1 MYGLF
6 AYKEITALRTKHVY
20 RLEIYKKDFSGTAME
35 LEEFSSSPFSITLE
49 GEGDAIYRPVIKSY
63 LSINIIDKDQFDYT
77 QFFTSDAFGF
87 RVFLLRNG
95 VRLWSGYITP
105 DSFGQ
110 DLQYRSTINLVA
122 RDNIG
127 YLSEIDYDWFDYDFV
142 SIEQLLTKAFDKIQ
156 AQFSLDNRVNIF
168 SGNKPIT
175 DAYIQTVGLKDKT
188 WFEVL
193 EEVLSGCGLQ
203 LRYINDNYTLHDIAN
218 EVELGGNYTP
228 TFIDRSQRVDF
239 SPAWRE
245 EQLEQDYLKIDNFF
259 NKMPNKDKYEFIKLN
274 NKDFSRPGE
283 RLYTIQGWNQSE
295 ANASNGILFN
305 NPDELYYNTSFNQD
319 TGTYIFDKIPNTSM
333 LINSDNK
340 TEYPNSSISTSF
352 ICKKSSTPLHINIDA
367 FNELFEVEYYEGIGH
382 VISRHYGFNYNTYHL
397 NFYCNIFLKK
407 EDGSTLICK
416 NNTWEPYD
424 SSNQDYRIELNL
436 PETPDPLTAESF
448 QEDKTQL
455 DIVVKSIPEN
465 GDLIF
470 TIYRWGTSYTGTLL
484 GSFAMRIDNI
494 KMYFKDEKEDISGQE
509 SKITI
514 NESNNV
520 KQSFDFKYGQIPDS
534 SGGYLAFAGGLHDN
548 DDYHTPLTDW
558 YRSAFPGNKYN
569 LLELVGRGLA
579 HHGKKARKIMT
590 GTILFD
596 GQDFSK
602 ILVIDNEKYVINGGT
617 YDVTKETLTGEFI
630 EVEPYSTDDY
640 VITGG
645 AVSGGSSNISTGGNR
660 DTLLWTDNAANT
672 KRVNELGMATSD
684 DLAGS
689 NLLID
694 NPEWSEAKRISAD
707 MLDDKFYW
715 DKSLDTTE
723 DKSDKDSWIIRTK
736 HSIVSDKGISAYGLG
751 STSGGSASGSLG
763 ELVNVGQWAD
773 EVPTADRVM
782 VQLAGATHWSAKP
795 LADLVGLDTAAL
807 AQYLTANS
815 YLKASDISSYLTWA
829 NLSGKPTVYPTNWAN
844 IADKPTVYPTT
855 WTSVTGR
862 PTKLSQFTDD
872 VVAGNYLPKPTWDA
886 VFEVVTVDGTPAL
899 KVKYDIL
906 GLKGITAYA
915 DGTLSGGFSGA
926 LVDLVDVA
934 VTNLASGDILKYNG
948 THFVNVPVSSIAG
961 ASSWDQI
968 TGKPEYYPTRWADV
982 FGAPASLPASDVY
995 PWAKAASK
1003 PTYTAAE
1010 VGALALSGGTLTG
1023 NVITIGSFI
1032 LANSGAYPQL
1042 TFRAT
1047 ADNSERLLFRHGND
1061 LKWRYNGTN
1070 DGIIY
1075 HSGNFNPGNYLLLS
1089 GGTMTG
1095 DITFGSN
1102 GRSLRGSDGGNIA
1115 GVLYDTPNARYVTA
1129 IGTGS
1134 RRLILVSPASIYRG
1148 TGGVAEN
1155 YMIYDSGNFNPSSK
1169 LDKSVWDE
1177 AFELKT
1183 VNGVRV
1189 ISAKLDFLSV
1199 AGISAYATGP
1209 SSGGGGGGLDYDL
1222 LKQALTGAITPDGY
1236 PFTISASFLGAIDK
1250 TYLTGKLA
1258 NTYADKVHTHL
1269 WADITDR
1276 PTALPAN
1283 GGNADTVDNLHA
1295 SSFAQIKSYNFP
1307 SGGVNN
1313 ITDLDF
1319 TGNIQAHFPG
1329 AEYSCIWQGKD
1340 YQGTILQLKLRDY
1353 ANVQSM
1359 MYRGSLTK
1367 TWRTVWDSGNFNPEN
1382 YLPLSGGSITGGLGV
1397 SGYLTAGVLRIKATS
1412 YPQISFVNT
1421 TTNRD
1426 SLLFVNGSELYWRP
1440 TAGTATDYQ
1449 VYHSG
1454 NFNPDSK
1461 LGVSSVAVE
1470 AKKMSY
1476 QGLMTAISG
1485 TTTFPAGLYLYGVY
1499 SNGYPVTYGNLLR
1512 VGGSGLGEMLFGWAG
1527 DASVGGLYYRSKRDV
1542 AATAWSSW
1550 CKLWTSA
1557 NSNLSTIDWSANNLN
1572 AAANL
1577 DVAGQAYVSG
1587 WLRSRGNVGWYSQ
1600 DYGGGIHMTDSTWV
1614 RVYGS
1619 KGLMIDTGT
1628 SPFNM
1633 GQLQITCS
1641 AEASIGF
1648 RSASNGNWC
1657 LGKGVSS
1664 IGSGFGLYNAA
1675 TNRVAFQIASATDNA
1690 SFVGSITAP
1699 TFVGNLSGSASS
1711 VNGYDINSFTGYYK
1725 YTIDA
1730 SSLDQNTYYPVTMNL
1745 GAHNTVRIS
1754 VIVALNSG
1762 TKPAWSSHASGFSV
1776 RFIEEVNGSGWGI
1789 SEVSRNIL
1797 ANEYRFANANPVGR
1811 VEQMTNSSTEVIW
1824 VRGGGKYFFYLSIPY
1839 ITPALRTS
1847 TFTNASQSV
1856 SPRTDTMD
1864 LRMAANGNGIAV
1876 SKLYAHNSI
1885 EINGF
1890 TIDVYNGALRVN
1902 GNLVA
1907 TGGVTSLATA

>member
-1 MYGLF
+1 MRLVTTFIQNTESTDPDLSYLNRARFVLSVADGHGSDGVGILDAVIRNRHLF
-6 AYKEITALRTKHVY
+6 LSMTSGAEIDAGSVFTEDDLPVASDSRLGIAAFDPAY
-20 RLEIYKKDFSGTAME
+20 
-35 LEEFSSSPFSITLE
+35 FSILA
-49 GEGDAIYRPVIKSY
+49 GKVSLRGDLDFGLNETQLAEYLTANKYATQAWVAAQGFIGSDGLALYATKEWVLGQNFAKASSLGNYLLKSVW
-63 LSINIIDKDQFDYT
+63 DE
-77 QFFTSDAFGF
+77 
-87 RVFLLRNG
+87 VFEVTTVNG
-95 VRLWSGYITP
+95 VR
-105 DSFGQ
+105 
-110 DLQYRSTINLVA
+110 
-122 RDNIG
+122 
-127 YLSEIDYDWFDYDFV
+127 
-142 SIEQLLTKAFDKIQ
+142 
-156 AQFSLDNRVNIF
+156 
-168 SGNKPIT
+168 
-175 DAYIQTVGLKDKT
+175 
-188 WFEVL
+188 VL
-193 EEVLSGCGLQ
+193 NVKL
-203 LRYINDNYTLHDIAN
+203 DIA
-218 EVELGGNYTP
+218 
-228 TFIDRSQRVDF
+228 
-239 SPAWRE
+239 
-245 EQLEQDYLKIDNFF
+245 
-259 NKMPNKDKYEFIKLN
+259 
-274 NKDFSRPGE
+274 
-283 RLYTIQGWNQSE
+283 
-295 ANASNGILFN
+295 
-305 NPDELYYNTSFNQD
+305 
-319 TGTYIFDKIPNTSM
+319 
-333 LINSDNK
+333 
-340 TEYPNSSISTSF
+340 
-352 ICKKSSTPLHINIDA
+352 
-367 FNELFEVEYYEGIGH
+367 
-382 VISRHYGFNYNTYHL
+382 
-397 NFYCNIFLKK
+397 
-407 EDGSTLICK
+407 
-416 NNTWEPYD
+416 
-424 SSNQDYRIELNL
+424 
-436 PETPDPLTAESF
+436 
-448 QEDKTQL
+448 
-455 DIVVKSIPEN
+455 
-465 GDLIF
+465 
-470 TIYRWGTSYTGTLL
+470 
-484 GSFAMRIDNI
+484 
-494 KMYFKDEKEDISGQE
+494 
-509 SKITI
+509 
-514 NESNNV
+514 
-520 KQSFDFKYGQIPDS
+520 
-534 SGGYLAFAGGLHDN
+534 GL
-548 DDYHTPLTDW
+548 
-558 YRSAFPGNKYN
+558 
-569 LLELVGRGLA
+569 
-579 HHGKKARKIMT
+579 
-590 GTILFD
+590 
-596 GQDFSK
+596 
-602 ILVIDNEKYVINGGT
+602 
-617 YDVTKETLTGEFI
+617 
-630 EVEPYSTDDY
+630 
-640 VITGG
+640 
-645 AVSGGSSNISTGGNR
+645 
-660 DTLLWTDNAANT
+660 
-672 KRVNELGMATSD
+672 
-684 DLAGS
+684 
-689 NLLID
+689 
-694 NPEWSEAKRISAD
+694 
-707 MLDDKFYW
+707 
-715 DKSLDTTE
+715 
-723 DKSDKDSWIIRTK
+723 
-736 HSIVSDKGISAYGLG
+736 KGISAYGLG

-782 VQLAGATHWSAKP
+782 VQLAGTTHWSAKP

-829 NLSGKPTVYPTNWAN
+829 NLSGKPTVYPTSWEL
-844 IADKPTVYPTT
+844 V
-855 WTSVTGR
+855 VGR
-862 PTKLSQFTDD
+862 PTKLSDLTDD
-872 VVAGNYLPKPTWDA
+872 VVAGNYLPKSTWDA

-1075 HSGNFNPGNYLLLS
+1075 HSGNFNP
-1089 GGTMTG
+1089 
-1095 DITFGSN
+1095 
-1102 GRSLRGSDGGNIA
+1102 
-1115 GVLYDTPNARYVTA
+1115 
-1129 IGTGS
+1129 
-1134 RRLILVSPASIYRG
+1134 
-1148 TGGVAEN
+1148 
-1155 YMIYDSGNFNPSSK
+1155 SSK

-1236 PFTISASFLGAIDK
+1236 PFTISTSFLGAIDK

-1258 NTYADKVHTHL
+1258 NTYANKVHTHL

-1276 PTALPAN
+1276 PTSLPAN

-1319 TGNIQAHFPG
+1319 TGNIRAHFPG

-1340 YQGTILQLKLRDY
+1340 FAGTILQLKLRDY
-1353 ANVQSM
+1353 AGKQSM

-1367 TWRTVWDSGNFNPEN
+1367 IWRTVWDSGNFNPDDKFGFSADQLSDLNNAPNNAFFVGAYNATNSPVQNSWSNGFTIAYGNNTDFRKQFCYAGEKWWTRGRDGVNWGTWRQIWDSGNLNPGN
-1382 YLPLSGGSITGGLGV
+1382 YLLLSGGTMTGDITFGSNGRSLRGSDGGNI
-1397 SGYLTAGVLRIKATS
+1397 AGVLYDTPNER
-1412 YPQISFVNT
+1412 YV
-1421 TTNRD
+1421 
-1426 SLLFVNGSELYWRP
+1426 
-1440 TAGTATDYQ
+1440 
-1449 VYHSG
+1449 
-1454 NFNPDSK
+1454 
-1461 LGVSSVAVE
+1461 
-1470 AKKMSY
+1470 
-1476 QGLMTAISG
+1476 TAIGTGSRRLILVSPASIYRGAGGVAENYMIYDSG
-1485 TTTFPAGLYLYGVY
+1485 
-1499 SNGYPVTYGNLLR
+1499 
-1512 VGGSGLGEMLFGWAG
+1512 
-1527 DASVGGLYYRSKRDV
+1527 
-1542 AATAWSSW
+1542 
-1550 CKLWTSA
+1550 
-1557 NSNLSTIDWSANNLN
+1557 NSNLSSVDWSANNLN

-1628 SPFNM
+1628 SPINM

-1657 LGKGVSS
+1657 LGKGVKS
-1664 IGSGFGLYNAA
+1664 IGSGFGLYNAV
-1675 TNRVAFQIASATDNA
+1675 TNRAAFQIDSATDNA

-1730 SSLDQNTYYPVTMNL
+1730 SSLDQNTYYPVTMYL
-1745 GAHNTVRIS
+1745 GNHNTVRIS
-1754 VIVALNSG
+1754 VIVALDSG
-1762 TKPAWSSHASGFSV
+1762 TKPAWSSHASGYSV
-1776 RFIEEVNGSGWGI
+1776 RFIEEVNGSGWGA

-1907 TGGVTSLATA
+1907 TGGVTAYQ

>member
-1 MYGLF
+1 MRLVTTFIQNTESTDPDLSYLNRARFVLSVADGHGSDGVGILDAVIRNRHLF
-6 AYKEITALRTKHVY
+6 LSMTSGAEIDAGSVFTEDDLPVASDSRLGIAAFDPAY
-20 RLEIYKKDFSGTAME
+20 
-35 LEEFSSSPFSITLE
+35 FSILA
-49 GEGDAIYRPVIKSY
+49 GKVSLRGDLDFGLNETQLAEYLTANKYATQAWVAAQGFIGSDGLALYATKEWVLGQNFAKASSLGNYLLKSVW
-63 LSINIIDKDQFDYT
+63 DE
-77 QFFTSDAFGF
+77 
-87 RVFLLRNG
+87 VFEVTTVNG
-95 VRLWSGYITP
+95 VR
-105 DSFGQ
+105 
-110 DLQYRSTINLVA
+110 
-122 RDNIG
+122 
-127 YLSEIDYDWFDYDFV
+127 
-142 SIEQLLTKAFDKIQ
+142 
-156 AQFSLDNRVNIF
+156 
-168 SGNKPIT
+168 
-175 DAYIQTVGLKDKT
+175 
-188 WFEVL
+188 VL
-193 EEVLSGCGLQ
+193 NVKL
-203 LRYINDNYTLHDIAN
+203 DIA
-218 EVELGGNYTP
+218 
-228 TFIDRSQRVDF
+228 
-239 SPAWRE
+239 
-245 EQLEQDYLKIDNFF
+245 
-259 NKMPNKDKYEFIKLN
+259 
-274 NKDFSRPGE
+274 
-283 RLYTIQGWNQSE
+283 
-295 ANASNGILFN
+295 
-305 NPDELYYNTSFNQD
+305 
-319 TGTYIFDKIPNTSM
+319 
-333 LINSDNK
+333 
-340 TEYPNSSISTSF
+340 
-352 ICKKSSTPLHINIDA
+352 
-367 FNELFEVEYYEGIGH
+367 
-382 VISRHYGFNYNTYHL
+382 
-397 NFYCNIFLKK
+397 
-407 EDGSTLICK
+407 
-416 NNTWEPYD
+416 
-424 SSNQDYRIELNL
+424 
-436 PETPDPLTAESF
+436 
-448 QEDKTQL
+448 
-455 DIVVKSIPEN
+455 
-465 GDLIF
+465 
-470 TIYRWGTSYTGTLL
+470 
-484 GSFAMRIDNI
+484 
-494 KMYFKDEKEDISGQE
+494 
-509 SKITI
+509 
-514 NESNNV
+514 
-520 KQSFDFKYGQIPDS
+520 
-534 SGGYLAFAGGLHDN
+534 GL
-548 DDYHTPLTDW
+548 
-558 YRSAFPGNKYN
+558 
-569 LLELVGRGLA
+569 
-579 HHGKKARKIMT
+579 
-590 GTILFD
+590 
-596 GQDFSK
+596 
-602 ILVIDNEKYVINGGT
+602 
-617 YDVTKETLTGEFI
+617 
-630 EVEPYSTDDY
+630 
-640 VITGG
+640 
-645 AVSGGSSNISTGGNR
+645 
-660 DTLLWTDNAANT
+660 
-672 KRVNELGMATSD
+672 
-684 DLAGS
+684 
-689 NLLID
+689 
-694 NPEWSEAKRISAD
+694 
-707 MLDDKFYW
+707 
-715 DKSLDTTE
+715 
-723 DKSDKDSWIIRTK
+723 
-736 HSIVSDKGISAYGLG
+736 KGISAYGLG

-829 NLSGKPTVYPTNWAN
+829 NLSGKPTVYPTSWEL
-844 IADKPTVYPTT
+844 
-855 WTSVTGR
+855 VTGR
-862 PTKLSQFTDD
+862 PTKLSDLTDD

-906 GLKGITAYA
+906 GLKGISAYA
-915 DGTLSGGFSGA
+915 DGSLSGGFSGA

-982 FGAPASLPASDVY
+982 SGTPTSLPASDVY

-1075 HSGNFNPGNYLLLS
+1075 HSGNFNPDNYLPLS
-1089 GGTMTG
+1089 GGKMITG
-1095 DITFGSN
+1095 DFQFK
-1102 GRSLRGSDGGNIA
+1102 DGVAVRDDDSKNIIGLLNIA
-1115 GVLYDTPNARYVTA
+1115 GDGVCVAVGNGIRKTRIVTPDDTPVYRNDSK
-1129 IGTGS
+1129 GT
-1134 RRLILVSPASIYRG
+1134 YR
-1148 TGGVAEN
+1148 
-1155 YMIYDSGNFNPSSK
+1155 IYDSSNFNPSSK

-1199 AGISAYATGP
+1199 AGVSAYATGP

-1236 PFTISASFLGAIDK
+1236 PFTISASFLGAIGN
-1250 TYLTGKLA
+1250 TYLPLSGGTLTNTGNSAPLI
-1258 NTYADKVHTHL
+1258 
-1269 WADITDR
+1269 ITGSSLQAC
-1276 PTALPAN
+1276 TKYMMNGSTVSGYFGVVAQGLNGAFMQYAN
-1283 GGNADTVDNLHA
+1283 GTISPSLIINNDAAPRFINTAGTQ
-1295 SSFAQIKSYNFP
+1295 FALY
-1307 SGGVNN
+1307 
-1313 ITDLDF
+1313 
-1319 TGNIQAHFPG
+1319 H
-1329 AEYSCIWQGKD
+1329 
-1340 YQGTILQLKLRDY
+1340 
-1353 ANVQSM
+1353 
-1359 MYRGSLTK
+1359 
-1367 TWRTVWDSGNFNPEN
+1367 SGNFNPDRKFGLSDIISDLNNAPLNAVFSTNGTPANAPLENAYFQGFTFAMDNNPDFKRQWAFKDKKIWFRNLHAGSWSAWTDVIPLDN

-1397 SGYLTAGVLRIKATS
+1397 SGYLTAGVLRVKATS

-1421 TTNRD
+1421 TTNRG

-1499 SNGYPVTYGNLLR
+1499 NNGYPVTYGNLLR

-1542 AATAWSSW
+1542 AATAWSNW

-1628 SPFNM
+1628 SPINM

-1657 LGKGVSS
+1657 LGKGVKS
-1664 IGSGFGLYNAA
+1664 IGSGFGLYNAV
-1675 TNRVAFQIASATDNA
+1675 TNRAAFQIDSATDNA

-1730 SSLDQNTYYPVTMNL
+1730 SSLDQNTYYPVTMYL
-1745 GAHNTVRIS
+1745 GNHHTVRIS
-1754 VIVALNSG
+1754 VIVALDSG
-1762 TKPAWSSHASGFSV
+1762 TKSAWSSHASGYSV
-1776 RFIEEVNGSGWGI
+1776 RFIEEVNGSGWGT

-1811 VEQMTNSSTEVIW
+1811 VEQMANSSTEVIW

>member
-1 MYGLF
+1 MTLSIYRNGVVVESVTIDDTAKLSQSFMGGNYLNVPLTVTRKLDVLPLDYVFFEGERYTLYDEPESRVFDGMIDYTLIFHAPYFELYNKRYKNLGDLEFDYSGDLVDFLNVLIESMGEESGFTLGTVESIGWQTITFSNKSCYGALVDICKAF
-6 AYKEITALRTKHVY
+6 EAEFVVSGKEISAGKSLAADTAYTFEYGRGKGLYELKREEIGNSSVVTVLHVFGGTTNVPAGY
-20 RLEIYKKDFSGTAME
+20 HLGGKYGRLALPAPLTQNVDIYGVREDEVTFDEIYPRLKDKGLLAVTVPEDIASAAYWRVKLDIDFDLSKCVQPGLTAQLQFRSGE
-35 LEEFSSSPFSITLE
+35 LMGITFDLLAGSFDNTTKEVSIIVKE
-49 GEGDAIYRPVIKSY
+49 EGDARYPSLTRQPKVGDQFVLLNIDMDDSY
-63 LSINIIDKDQFDYT
+63 LTAAQEELQQKGQEYLDKVSSTQWLYKLTIDPHEYGRRGYVISVGDKIRVKDSRLGFDAKIRVSERTVQLTDPRNIELTI
-77 QFFTSDAFGF
+77 SDE
-87 RVFLLRNG
+87 VLYSSDE
-95 VRLWSGYITP
+95 RLNHEVSG
-105 DSFGQ
+105 
-110 DLQYRSTINLVA
+110 N
-122 RDNIG
+122 
-127 YLSEIDYDWFDYDFV
+127 SEQV
-142 SIEQLLTKAFDKIQ
+142 SIHSDDIRAQYLMLKYNEQVLKQIIAAVEPI
-156 AQFSLDNRVNIF
+156 LDVIYYD
-168 SGNKPIT
+168 PDL
-175 DAYIQTVGLKDKT
+175 DAVVT
-188 WFEVL
+188 
-193 EEVLSGCGLQ
+193 
-203 LRYINDNYTLHDIAN
+203 R
-218 EVELGGNYTP
+218 
-228 TFIDRSQRVDF
+228 
-239 SPAWRE
+239 
-245 EQLEQDYLKIDNFF
+245 
-259 NKMPNKDKYEFIKLN
+259 
-274 NKDFSRPGE
+274 KDFLS
-283 RLYTIQGWNQSE
+283 Q
-295 ANASNGILFN
+295 
-305 NPDELYYNTSFNQD
+305 
-319 TGTYIFDKIPNTSM
+319 
-333 LINSDNK
+333 
-340 TEYPNSSISTSF
+340 
-352 ICKKSSTPLHINIDA
+352 
-367 FNELFEVEYYEGIGH
+367 
-382 VISRHYGFNYNTYHL
+382 
-397 NFYCNIFLKK
+397 
-407 EDGSTLICK
+407 
-416 NNTWEPYD
+416 
-424 SSNQDYRIELNL
+424 
-436 PETPDPLTAESF
+436 
-448 QEDKTQL
+448 
-455 DIVVKSIPEN
+455 
-465 GDLIF
+465 
-470 TIYRWGTSYTGTLL
+470 
-484 GSFAMRIDNI
+484 
-494 KMYFKDEKEDISGQE
+494 
-509 SKITI
+509 
-514 NESNNV
+514 
-520 KQSFDFKYGQIPDS
+520 
-534 SGGYLAFAGGLHDN
+534 
-548 DDYHTPLTDW
+548 
-558 YRSAFPGNKYN
+558 
-569 LLELVGRGLA
+569 
-579 HHGKKARKIMT
+579 
-590 GTILFD
+590 
-596 GQDFSK
+596 
-602 ILVIDNEKYVINGGT
+602 
-617 YDVTKETLTGEFI
+617 
-630 EVEPYSTDDY
+630 
-640 VITGG
+640 
-645 AVSGGSSNISTGGNR
+645 
-660 DTLLWTDNAANT
+660 
-672 KRVNELGMATSD
+672 
-684 DLAGS
+684 
-689 NLLID
+689 
-694 NPEWSEAKRISAD
+694 
-707 MLDDKFYW
+707 
-715 DKSLDTTE
+715 
-723 DKSDKDSWIIRTK
+723 
-736 HSIVSDKGISAYGLG
+736 KGISAYGLG

-773 EVPTADRVM
+773 AVPTADRVM
-782 VQLAGATHWSAKP
+782 VQLAGATHWSAQP

-829 NLSGKPTVYPTNWAN
+829 NLSGKPTVYPTSWEL
-844 IADKPTVYPTT
+844 
-855 WTSVTGR
+855 VTGR
-862 PTKLSQFTDD
+862 PTKLSDLTDD

-915 DGTLSGGFSGA
+915 DGSLSGGFSGA

-982 FGAPASLPASDVY
+982 SGAPASLPASDVY

-1010 VGALALSGGTLTG
+1010 VGAVALNGGGDVSGSINASAYLTANTLRAKAALYP
-1023 NVITIGSFI
+1023 TISFVKT
-1032 LANSGAYPQL
+1032 N
-1042 TFRAT
+1042 
-1047 ADNSERLLFRHGND
+1047 DNSESLLIVAGNNLYYRPVASDTTNRLV
-1061 LKWRYNGTN
+1061 
-1070 DGIIY
+1070 Y

-1148 TGGVAEN
+1148 AGGVAEN

-1269 WADITDR
+1269 WTDITDR

-1295 SSFAQIKSYNFP
+1295 SSFARADQAPDVDLNTVNGQGIMACRANTTATAERHYPIQQAGTLFYGTAAYNSANQIYGSFNSNRWFVRGGGTSQTEKTAWAEIWTTVNFNPSSFAQIKSYTYP

-1340 YQGTILQLKLRDY
+1340 FAGTILQLKLRDY
-1353 ANVQSM
+1353 AGKQSM

-1367 TWRTVWDSGNFNPEN
+1367 TWRTVWDSGNFNPAN

-1397 SGYLTAGVLRIKATS
+1397 SGYLTAGVLRVKATS

-1470 AKKMSY
+1470 AKKMSC

-1499 SNGYPVTYGNLLR
+1499 NNGYPVTYGNLLR

-1542 AATAWSSW
+1542 AATAWSNW

-1628 SPFNM
+1628 SPINM

-1730 SSLDQNTYYPVTMNL
+1730 SSLDQNTYYPVTMYL
-1745 GAHNTVRIS
+1745 GKHNTVRIS
-1754 VIVALNSG
+1754 VLVALDSG
-1762 TKPAWSSHASGFSV
+1762 TKPAWSSHASGYSV
-1776 RFIEEVNGSGWGI
+1776 RFIEEVNGSGWGT

-1907 TGGVTSLATA
+1907 TGGVASLTTA

>member
-1 MYGLF
+1 MRLVTTFIQNTESTDPDLSYLNRARFVLSVADGHGSDGVGILDAVIRNRHLF
-6 AYKEITALRTKHVY
+6 LSMTSGAEIDAGSVFTEDDLPVASDSRLGIAAFDPAY
-20 RLEIYKKDFSGTAME
+20 
-35 LEEFSSSPFSITLE
+35 FSILA
-49 GEGDAIYRPVIKSY
+49 GKVSLRGDLDFGLNETQLAEYLTANKYATQAWVAAQGFIGSDGLALYATKEWVLGQNFAKASSLGNYLLKSVW
-63 LSINIIDKDQFDYT
+63 DE
-77 QFFTSDAFGF
+77 
-87 RVFLLRNG
+87 VFEVTTVNG
-95 VRLWSGYITP
+95 VR
-105 DSFGQ
+105 
-110 DLQYRSTINLVA
+110 
-122 RDNIG
+122 
-127 YLSEIDYDWFDYDFV
+127 
-142 SIEQLLTKAFDKIQ
+142 
-156 AQFSLDNRVNIF
+156 
-168 SGNKPIT
+168 
-175 DAYIQTVGLKDKT
+175 
-188 WFEVL
+188 VL
-193 EEVLSGCGLQ
+193 NVKL
-203 LRYINDNYTLHDIAN
+203 DIA
-218 EVELGGNYTP
+218 
-228 TFIDRSQRVDF
+228 
-239 SPAWRE
+239 
-245 EQLEQDYLKIDNFF
+245 
-259 NKMPNKDKYEFIKLN
+259 
-274 NKDFSRPGE
+274 
-283 RLYTIQGWNQSE
+283 
-295 ANASNGILFN
+295 
-305 NPDELYYNTSFNQD
+305 
-319 TGTYIFDKIPNTSM
+319 
-333 LINSDNK
+333 
-340 TEYPNSSISTSF
+340 
-352 ICKKSSTPLHINIDA
+352 
-367 FNELFEVEYYEGIGH
+367 
-382 VISRHYGFNYNTYHL
+382 
-397 NFYCNIFLKK
+397 
-407 EDGSTLICK
+407 
-416 NNTWEPYD
+416 
-424 SSNQDYRIELNL
+424 
-436 PETPDPLTAESF
+436 
-448 QEDKTQL
+448 
-455 DIVVKSIPEN
+455 
-465 GDLIF
+465 
-470 TIYRWGTSYTGTLL
+470 
-484 GSFAMRIDNI
+484 
-494 KMYFKDEKEDISGQE
+494 
-509 SKITI
+509 
-514 NESNNV
+514 
-520 KQSFDFKYGQIPDS
+520 
-534 SGGYLAFAGGLHDN
+534 GL
-548 DDYHTPLTDW
+548 
-558 YRSAFPGNKYN
+558 
-569 LLELVGRGLA
+569 
-579 HHGKKARKIMT
+579 
-590 GTILFD
+590 
-596 GQDFSK
+596 
-602 ILVIDNEKYVINGGT
+602 
-617 YDVTKETLTGEFI
+617 
-630 EVEPYSTDDY
+630 
-640 VITGG
+640 
-645 AVSGGSSNISTGGNR
+645 
-660 DTLLWTDNAANT
+660 
-672 KRVNELGMATSD
+672 
-684 DLAGS
+684 
-689 NLLID
+689 
-694 NPEWSEAKRISAD
+694 
-707 MLDDKFYW
+707 
-715 DKSLDTTE
+715 
-723 DKSDKDSWIIRTK
+723 
-736 HSIVSDKGISAYGLG
+736 KGISAYGLG
-751 STSGGSASGSLG
+751 STFGGGTTGSLG

-773 EVPTADRVM
+773 AVPTADRVM

-1148 TGGVAEN
+1148 AGGVAEN

-1222 LKQALTGAITPDGY
+1222 LKQALTGAIIPDGY

-1269 WADITDR
+1269 WANITDR

-1295 SSFAQIKSYNFP
+1295 SSFAQIKSYTYP
-1307 SGGVNN
+1307 DGGINN

-1329 AEYSCIWQGKD
+1329 HEYSCIWQGKD
-1340 YQGTILQLKLRDY
+1340 FRGVIFQLKLKDY
-1353 ANVQSM
+1353 YTQSM
-1359 MYRGSLTK
+1359 MYRGGETK

-1397 SGYLTAGVLRIKATS
+1397 SGYLTAGVLRVKATS

-1542 AATAWSSW
+1542 AATAWSNW

-1557 NSNLSTIDWSANNLN
+1557 NSNLSSVDWSANNLN

-1628 SPFNM
+1628 SPISM

-1657 LGKGVSS
+1657 LGKGVKS
-1664 IGSGFGLYNAA
+1664 IGSGFGLYNAV
-1675 TNRVAFQIASATDNA
+1675 TNRAAFQIDSATDNA

-1730 SSLDQNTYYPVTMNL
+1730 SSLDQNTYYPVTMYL
-1745 GAHNTVRIS
+1745 GNHNTVRIS
-1754 VIVALNSG
+1754 VIVALDSG
-1762 TKPAWSSHASGFSV
+1762 TKPAWSSHASGYSV
-1776 RFIEEVNGSGWGI
+1776 RFIEEVNGSGWGT

-1797 ANEYRFANANPVGR
+1797 ANEYKFANANPVGR

-1907 TGGVTSLATA
+1907 TGGVTAYQ

>member
-49 GEGDAIYRPVIKSY
+49 GEGDEIYRPIIKSY

-558 YRSAFPGNKYN
+558 YRSAFPENKYN

-773 EVPTADRVM
+773 DVPTADRVM

-829 NLSGKPTVYPTNWAN
+829 NLSGKPTVYPTSWEL
-844 IADKPTVYPTT
+844 
-855 WTSVTGR
+855 VTGR
-862 PTKLSQFTDD
+862 PTKLSDLTDD

-886 VFEVVTVDGTPAL
+886 VFEVVTVDGTPVL

-982 FGAPASLPASDVY
+982 SGAPTSLPASDVY

-1075 HSGNFNPGNYLLLS
+1075 H
-1089 GGTMTG
+1089 
-1095 DITFGSN
+1095 
-1102 GRSLRGSDGGNIA
+1102 
-1115 GVLYDTPNARYVTA
+1115 
-1129 IGTGS
+1129 
-1134 RRLILVSPASIYRG
+1134 
-1148 TGGVAEN
+1148 
-1155 YMIYDSGNFNPSSK
+1155 SGNFNPSSK

-1269 WADITDR
+1269 WTDITDR
-1276 PTALPAN
+1276 PTSLPAN

-1319 TGNIQAHFPG
+1319 TGNIRAHFPG
-1329 AEYSCIWQGKD
+1329 AEFSCIWQGKD
-1340 YQGTILQLKLRDY
+1340 FAGMILQLKLRDY
-1353 ANVQSM
+1353 AGKQSM

-1367 TWRTVWDSGNFNPEN
+1367 IWRTVWDSGNFNPDDKFGFSADQ
-1382 YLPLSGGSITGGLGV
+1382 LSDLNNAPNNAFFVGAYNATNSPVQNSWSNGFTIAYGNNTDFRKQFCYAGEKWWTRGRDGV
-1397 SGYLTAGVLRIKATS
+1397 NWGTWR
-1412 YPQISFVNT
+1412 QIW
-1421 TTNRD
+1421 D
-1426 SLLFVNGSELYWRP
+1426 
-1440 TAGTATDYQ
+1440 
-1449 VYHSG
+1449 SG

-1499 SNGYPVTYGNLLR
+1499 NNGYPVAYGNLLR

-1542 AATAWSSW
+1542 AATAWSNW

-1628 SPFNM
+1628 SPINM

-1657 LGKGVSS
+1657 LGKGVKS
-1664 IGSGFGLYNAA
+1664 IGSGFGLYNAV
-1675 TNRVAFQIASATDNA
+1675 TNRAAFQIDSATDNA

-1730 SSLDQNTYYPVTMNL
+1730 SSLDQNTYYPVTMYL
-1745 GAHNTVRIS
+1745 GNHNTVRIS
-1754 VIVALNSG
+1754 VIVALDSG
-1762 TKPAWSSHASGFSV
+1762 TKPAWSSHASGYSV
-1776 RFIEEVNGSGWGI
+1776 RFIEEVNGSGWGT

>member
-1 MYGLF
+1 MRLVTTFIQNTESTDPDLSYLNRARFVLSVADGHGSDGVGILDAVIRNRHLF
-6 AYKEITALRTKHVY
+6 LSMTSGAEIDAGSVFTEDDLPVASDSRLGIAAFDPAY
-20 RLEIYKKDFSGTAME
+20 
-35 LEEFSSSPFSITLE
+35 FSILA
-49 GEGDAIYRPVIKSY
+49 GKVSLRGDLDFGLNETQLAEYLTANKYATQAWVAAQGFIGSDGLALYATKEWVLGQNFAKASSLGNYLLKSVW
-63 LSINIIDKDQFDYT
+63 DE
-77 QFFTSDAFGF
+77 
-87 RVFLLRNG
+87 VFEVTTVNG
-95 VRLWSGYITP
+95 VR
-105 DSFGQ
+105 
-110 DLQYRSTINLVA
+110 
-122 RDNIG
+122 
-127 YLSEIDYDWFDYDFV
+127 
-142 SIEQLLTKAFDKIQ
+142 
-156 AQFSLDNRVNIF
+156 
-168 SGNKPIT
+168 
-175 DAYIQTVGLKDKT
+175 
-188 WFEVL
+188 VL
-193 EEVLSGCGLQ
+193 NVKL
-203 LRYINDNYTLHDIAN
+203 DIA
-218 EVELGGNYTP
+218 
-228 TFIDRSQRVDF
+228 
-239 SPAWRE
+239 
-245 EQLEQDYLKIDNFF
+245 
-259 NKMPNKDKYEFIKLN
+259 
-274 NKDFSRPGE
+274 
-283 RLYTIQGWNQSE
+283 
-295 ANASNGILFN
+295 
-305 NPDELYYNTSFNQD
+305 
-319 TGTYIFDKIPNTSM
+319 
-333 LINSDNK
+333 
-340 TEYPNSSISTSF
+340 
-352 ICKKSSTPLHINIDA
+352 
-367 FNELFEVEYYEGIGH
+367 
-382 VISRHYGFNYNTYHL
+382 
-397 NFYCNIFLKK
+397 
-407 EDGSTLICK
+407 
-416 NNTWEPYD
+416 
-424 SSNQDYRIELNL
+424 
-436 PETPDPLTAESF
+436 
-448 QEDKTQL
+448 
-455 DIVVKSIPEN
+455 
-465 GDLIF
+465 
-470 TIYRWGTSYTGTLL
+470 
-484 GSFAMRIDNI
+484 
-494 KMYFKDEKEDISGQE
+494 
-509 SKITI
+509 
-514 NESNNV
+514 
-520 KQSFDFKYGQIPDS
+520 
-534 SGGYLAFAGGLHDN
+534 GL
-548 DDYHTPLTDW
+548 
-558 YRSAFPGNKYN
+558 
-569 LLELVGRGLA
+569 
-579 HHGKKARKIMT
+579 
-590 GTILFD
+590 
-596 GQDFSK
+596 
-602 ILVIDNEKYVINGGT
+602 
-617 YDVTKETLTGEFI
+617 
-630 EVEPYSTDDY
+630 
-640 VITGG
+640 
-645 AVSGGSSNISTGGNR
+645 
-660 DTLLWTDNAANT
+660 
-672 KRVNELGMATSD
+672 
-684 DLAGS
+684 
-689 NLLID
+689 
-694 NPEWSEAKRISAD
+694 
-707 MLDDKFYW
+707 
-715 DKSLDTTE
+715 
-723 DKSDKDSWIIRTK
+723 
-736 HSIVSDKGISAYGLG
+736 KGISAYGLG
-751 STSGGSASGSLG
+751 STSGSGASGSLG

-829 NLSGKPTVYPTNWAN
+829 NLSGKPTVYPTSWEL
-844 IADKPTVYPTT
+844 V
-855 WTSVTGR
+855 VGR
-862 PTKLSQFTDD
+862 PTKLSDLTDD

-915 DGTLSGGFSGA
+915 EGSLSGGFSGA

-982 FGAPASLPASDVY
+982 SGAPTSLPASDVY

-1134 RRLILVSPASIYRG
+1134 RRLILVSPDSIYRG
-1148 TGGVAEN
+1148 AGGVAEN

-1236 PFTISASFLGAIDK
+1236 PFTISASFLGAISK

-1283 GGNADTVDNLHA
+1283 GGNADTVDNLHG
-1295 SSFAQIKSYNFP
+1295 SSFTRADQAPDVDLNTVNGQGIMACRANTTATAERHYPIQQAGTLFYGTAAYNSANQIYGSFNSNRWFVR
-1307 SGGVNN
+1307 GGG
-1313 ITDLDF
+1313 TSP
-1319 TGNIQAHFPG
+1319 TAKTAW
-1329 AEYSCIWQGKD
+1329 AEIW
-1340 YQGTILQLKLRDY
+1340 T
-1353 ANVQSM
+1353 
-1359 MYRGSLTK
+1359 
-1367 TWRTVWDSGNFNPEN
+1367 TVNFNPDN
-1382 YLPLSGGSITGGLGV
+1382 YLPLSGNKTITGNLTV
-1397 SGYLTAGVLRIKATS
+1397 TNSFTSGIMKCQTGA
-1412 YPQISFVNT
+1412 YPQLQFEQTNT
-1421 TTNRD
+1421 GVT
-1426 SLLFVNGSELYWRP
+1426 SILFVHTNNALIYRPVDPGS
-1440 TAGTATDYQ
+1440 DYT

-1499 SNGYPVTYGNLLR
+1499 NNGYPVTYGNLLR
-1512 VGGSGLGEMLFGWAG
+1512 VGGGGLGEMLFGWAG

-1542 AATAWSSW
+1542 AATAWSNW

-1557 NSNLSTIDWSANNLN
+1557 NSNLSTVDWSANNLN

-1600 DYGGGIHMTDSTWV
+1600 DYGGGIYMTDSTWV

-1628 SPFNM
+1628 SPINM

-1730 SSLDQNTYYPVTMNL
+1730 SSLDQNTYYPVTMYL
-1745 GAHNTVRIS
+1745 GNHNTVRIS
-1754 VIVALNSG
+1754 VLVALDSG
-1762 TKPAWSSHASGFSV
+1762 TKPAWSSHASGYSV
-1776 RFIEEVNGSGWGI
+1776 RFIEEVNGSGWGT

-1907 TGGVTSLATA
+1907 TGGVTAYQ

>member
-1 MYGLF
+1 MRLVTTFIQNTESTDPDLSYLNRARFVLSVADGHGSDGVGILDAVIRNRHLF
-6 AYKEITALRTKHVY
+6 LSMTSGAEIDAGSVFTEDDLPVASDSRLGIAAFDPAY
-20 RLEIYKKDFSGTAME
+20 
-35 LEEFSSSPFSITLE
+35 FSILA
-49 GEGDAIYRPVIKSY
+49 GKVSLRGDLDFGLNETQLAEYLTANKYATQAWVAAQGFIGSDGLALYATKEWVLGQNFAKASSMGNYLLKSVW
-63 LSINIIDKDQFDYT
+63 DE
-77 QFFTSDAFGF
+77 
-87 RVFLLRNG
+87 VFEVTTVNG
-95 VRLWSGYITP
+95 VR
-105 DSFGQ
+105 
-110 DLQYRSTINLVA
+110 
-122 RDNIG
+122 
-127 YLSEIDYDWFDYDFV
+127 
-142 SIEQLLTKAFDKIQ
+142 
-156 AQFSLDNRVNIF
+156 
-168 SGNKPIT
+168 
-175 DAYIQTVGLKDKT
+175 
-188 WFEVL
+188 VL
-193 EEVLSGCGLQ
+193 NVKL
-203 LRYINDNYTLHDIAN
+203 DIA
-218 EVELGGNYTP
+218 
-228 TFIDRSQRVDF
+228 
-239 SPAWRE
+239 
-245 EQLEQDYLKIDNFF
+245 
-259 NKMPNKDKYEFIKLN
+259 
-274 NKDFSRPGE
+274 
-283 RLYTIQGWNQSE
+283 
-295 ANASNGILFN
+295 
-305 NPDELYYNTSFNQD
+305 
-319 TGTYIFDKIPNTSM
+319 
-333 LINSDNK
+333 
-340 TEYPNSSISTSF
+340 
-352 ICKKSSTPLHINIDA
+352 
-367 FNELFEVEYYEGIGH
+367 
-382 VISRHYGFNYNTYHL
+382 
-397 NFYCNIFLKK
+397 
-407 EDGSTLICK
+407 
-416 NNTWEPYD
+416 
-424 SSNQDYRIELNL
+424 
-436 PETPDPLTAESF
+436 
-448 QEDKTQL
+448 
-455 DIVVKSIPEN
+455 
-465 GDLIF
+465 
-470 TIYRWGTSYTGTLL
+470 
-484 GSFAMRIDNI
+484 
-494 KMYFKDEKEDISGQE
+494 
-509 SKITI
+509 
-514 NESNNV
+514 
-520 KQSFDFKYGQIPDS
+520 
-534 SGGYLAFAGGLHDN
+534 GL
-548 DDYHTPLTDW
+548 
-558 YRSAFPGNKYN
+558 
-569 LLELVGRGLA
+569 
-579 HHGKKARKIMT
+579 
-590 GTILFD
+590 
-596 GQDFSK
+596 
-602 ILVIDNEKYVINGGT
+602 
-617 YDVTKETLTGEFI
+617 
-630 EVEPYSTDDY
+630 
-640 VITGG
+640 
-645 AVSGGSSNISTGGNR
+645 
-660 DTLLWTDNAANT
+660 
-672 KRVNELGMATSD
+672 
-684 DLAGS
+684 
-689 NLLID
+689 
-694 NPEWSEAKRISAD
+694 
-707 MLDDKFYW
+707 
-715 DKSLDTTE
+715 
-723 DKSDKDSWIIRTK
+723 
-736 HSIVSDKGISAYGLG
+736 KGISAYGLG
-751 STSGGSASGSLG
+751 STFGGGTTGSLG

-773 EVPTADRVM
+773 AVPTADRVM

-1148 TGGVAEN
+1148 AGGVAEN

-1222 LKQALTGAITPDGY
+1222 LKQALTGAIIPDGY

-1269 WADITDR
+1269 WANITDR

-1295 SSFAQIKSYNFP
+1295 SSFAQIKSYTYP
-1307 SGGVNN
+1307 DGGINN

-1329 AEYSCIWQGKD
+1329 HEYSCIWQGKD
-1340 YQGTILQLKLRDY
+1340 FRGVIFQLKLKDY
-1353 ANVQSM
+1353 YTQSM
-1359 MYRGSLTK
+1359 MYRGGETK

-1397 SGYLTAGVLRIKATS
+1397 SGYLTAGVLRVKATS

-1542 AATAWSSW
+1542 AATAWSNW

-1730 SSLDQNTYYPVTMNL
+1730 SSLDQNTYYPVTMYL
-1745 GAHNTVRIS
+1745 GVHHTVRIS
-1754 VIVALNSG
+1754 VLVALDSG
-1762 TKPAWSSHASGFSV
+1762 TKPAWSSHASGYSV
-1776 RFIEEVNGSGWGI
+1776 RFIEEVNGSGWGT

>member
-1 MYGLF
+1 MRLVTTFIQNTESTDPDLSYLNRARFVLSVADGHGSDGVGILDAVIRNRHLF
-6 AYKEITALRTKHVY
+6 LSMTSGAEIDAGSVFTEDDLPVASDSRLGIAAFDPAY
-20 RLEIYKKDFSGTAME
+20 
-35 LEEFSSSPFSITLE
+35 FSILA
-49 GEGDAIYRPVIKSY
+49 GKVSLRGDLDFGLNETQLAEYLTANKYATQAWVAAQGFIGSDGLALYATKEWVLGQNFAKASSLGNYLLKSVW
-63 LSINIIDKDQFDYT
+63 DE
-77 QFFTSDAFGF
+77 
-87 RVFLLRNG
+87 VFEVTTING
-95 VRLWSGYITP
+95 VR
-105 DSFGQ
+105 
-110 DLQYRSTINLVA
+110 
-122 RDNIG
+122 
-127 YLSEIDYDWFDYDFV
+127 
-142 SIEQLLTKAFDKIQ
+142 
-156 AQFSLDNRVNIF
+156 
-168 SGNKPIT
+168 
-175 DAYIQTVGLKDKT
+175 
-188 WFEVL
+188 VL
-193 EEVLSGCGLQ
+193 NV
-203 LRYINDNYTLHDIAN
+203 
-218 EVELGGNYTP
+218 
-228 TFIDRSQRVDF
+228 
-239 SPAWRE
+239 
-245 EQLEQDYLKIDNFF
+245 K
-259 NKMPNKDKYEFIKLN
+259 
-274 NKDFSRPGE
+274 
-283 RLYTIQGWNQSE
+283 
-295 ANASNGILFN
+295 
-305 NPDELYYNTSFNQD
+305 
-319 TGTYIFDKIPNTSM
+319 
-333 LINSDNK
+333 
-340 TEYPNSSISTSF
+340 
-352 ICKKSSTPLHINIDA
+352 
-367 FNELFEVEYYEGIGH
+367 
-382 VISRHYGFNYNTYHL
+382 
-397 NFYCNIFLKK
+397 
-407 EDGSTLICK
+407 
-416 NNTWEPYD
+416 
-424 SSNQDYRIELNL
+424 
-436 PETPDPLTAESF
+436 
-448 QEDKTQL
+448 L
-455 DIVVKSIPEN
+455 DIV
-465 GDLIF
+465 
-470 TIYRWGTSYTGTLL
+470 
-484 GSFAMRIDNI
+484 
-494 KMYFKDEKEDISGQE
+494 
-509 SKITI
+509 
-514 NESNNV
+514 
-520 KQSFDFKYGQIPDS
+520 
-534 SGGYLAFAGGLHDN
+534 GL
-548 DDYHTPLTDW
+548 
-558 YRSAFPGNKYN
+558 
-569 LLELVGRGLA
+569 
-579 HHGKKARKIMT
+579 
-590 GTILFD
+590 
-596 GQDFSK
+596 
-602 ILVIDNEKYVINGGT
+602 
-617 YDVTKETLTGEFI
+617 
-630 EVEPYSTDDY
+630 
-640 VITGG
+640 
-645 AVSGGSSNISTGGNR
+645 
-660 DTLLWTDNAANT
+660 
-672 KRVNELGMATSD
+672 
-684 DLAGS
+684 
-689 NLLID
+689 
-694 NPEWSEAKRISAD
+694 
-707 MLDDKFYW
+707 
-715 DKSLDTTE
+715 
-723 DKSDKDSWIIRTK
+723 
-736 HSIVSDKGISAYGLG
+736 KGISAYGLG
-751 STSGGSASGSLG
+751 STSGSGASGSLG

-829 NLSGKPTVYPTNWAN
+829 NLSGKPTVYPTSWAN

-872 VVAGNYLPKPTWDA
+872 VVSGNYLPKPTWDA

-899 KVKYDIL
+899 KVKYNIL

-1102 GRSLRGSDGGNIA
+1102 GRSIRGSDGGNIA

-1148 TGGVAEN
+1148 AGGVAEN

-1276 PTALPAN
+1276 PTSLPAN

-1340 YQGTILQLKLRDY
+1340 FAGTILQLKLRDY
-1353 ANVQSM
+1353 AGKQSM

-1367 TWRTVWDSGNFNPEN
+1367 TWRTVWDSGNFNPAN
-1382 YLPLSGGSITGGLGV
+1382 YLPLSGGSIIGGLGV
-1397 SGYLTAGVLRIKATS
+1397 SGYLTAGVLRVKATS

-1426 SLLFVNGSELYWRP
+1426 SLLFVNGSGLYWRP

-1499 SNGYPVTYGNLLR
+1499 NNGYPVTYGNLLR

-1542 AATAWSSW
+1542 AATAWSNW

-1600 DYGGGIHMTDSTWV
+1600 DYGGGIYMTDSTWV

-1628 SPFNM
+1628 SPINM

-1730 SSLDQNTYYPVTMNL
+1730 SSLDQNTYYPVTMYL
-1745 GAHNTVRIS
+1745 GVHHTVRIS
-1754 VIVALNSG
+1754 VLVALDSG
-1762 TKPAWSSHASGFSV
+1762 TKPAWSSHASGYSV
-1776 RFIEEVNGSGWGI
+1776 RFIEEVNGSGWGT

-1907 TGGVTSLATA
+1907 TGGVTAYQ

>member
-1 MYGLF
+1 MRLVTTFIQNTESTDPDLSYLNRARFVLSVADGHGSDGVGILDAVIRNRHLF
-6 AYKEITALRTKHVY
+6 LSMTSGAEIDAGSVFTEDDLPVASDSRLGIAAFDPAY
-20 RLEIYKKDFSGTAME
+20 
-35 LEEFSSSPFSITLE
+35 FSILA
-49 GEGDAIYRPVIKSY
+49 GKVSLRGDLDFGLNETQLAEYLTANKYATQAWVAAQGFIGSDGLALYATKEWVLGQNFAKALSLGNYLLKSVW
-63 LSINIIDKDQFDYT
+63 DE
-77 QFFTSDAFGF
+77 
-87 RVFLLRNG
+87 VFEVTTVNG
-95 VRLWSGYITP
+95 V
-105 DSFGQ
+105 Q
-110 DLQYRSTINLVA
+110 
-122 RDNIG
+122 
-127 YLSEIDYDWFDYDFV
+127 
-142 SIEQLLTKAFDKIQ
+142 
-156 AQFSLDNRVNIF
+156 
-168 SGNKPIT
+168 
-175 DAYIQTVGLKDKT
+175 
-188 WFEVL
+188 VL
-193 EEVLSGCGLQ
+193 NVKL
-203 LRYINDNYTLHDIAN
+203 DIA
-218 EVELGGNYTP
+218 
-228 TFIDRSQRVDF
+228 
-239 SPAWRE
+239 
-245 EQLEQDYLKIDNFF
+245 
-259 NKMPNKDKYEFIKLN
+259 
-274 NKDFSRPGE
+274 
-283 RLYTIQGWNQSE
+283 
-295 ANASNGILFN
+295 
-305 NPDELYYNTSFNQD
+305 
-319 TGTYIFDKIPNTSM
+319 
-333 LINSDNK
+333 
-340 TEYPNSSISTSF
+340 
-352 ICKKSSTPLHINIDA
+352 
-367 FNELFEVEYYEGIGH
+367 
-382 VISRHYGFNYNTYHL
+382 
-397 NFYCNIFLKK
+397 
-407 EDGSTLICK
+407 
-416 NNTWEPYD
+416 
-424 SSNQDYRIELNL
+424 
-436 PETPDPLTAESF
+436 
-448 QEDKTQL
+448 
-455 DIVVKSIPEN
+455 
-465 GDLIF
+465 
-470 TIYRWGTSYTGTLL
+470 
-484 GSFAMRIDNI
+484 
-494 KMYFKDEKEDISGQE
+494 
-509 SKITI
+509 
-514 NESNNV
+514 
-520 KQSFDFKYGQIPDS
+520 
-534 SGGYLAFAGGLHDN
+534 GL
-548 DDYHTPLTDW
+548 
-558 YRSAFPGNKYN
+558 
-569 LLELVGRGLA
+569 
-579 HHGKKARKIMT
+579 
-590 GTILFD
+590 
-596 GQDFSK
+596 
-602 ILVIDNEKYVINGGT
+602 
-617 YDVTKETLTGEFI
+617 
-630 EVEPYSTDDY
+630 
-640 VITGG
+640 
-645 AVSGGSSNISTGGNR
+645 
-660 DTLLWTDNAANT
+660 
-672 KRVNELGMATSD
+672 
-684 DLAGS
+684 
-689 NLLID
+689 
-694 NPEWSEAKRISAD
+694 
-707 MLDDKFYW
+707 
-715 DKSLDTTE
+715 
-723 DKSDKDSWIIRTK
+723 
-736 HSIVSDKGISAYGLG
+736 KGISAYGLG
-751 STSGGSASGSLG
+751 STSGSGASGSLG

-829 NLSGKPTVYPTNWAN
+829 NLSGKPTVYPTSWAN
-844 IADKPTVYPTT
+844 IADKPTVYPTA

-915 DGTLSGGFSGA
+915 DGSLSGGFSGA

-982 FGAPASLPASDVY
+982 SGAPTSLPASDVY

-1010 VGALALSGGTLTG
+1010 VGALALSGGVLAGDVYLGGGLAIRDNTASHS
-1023 NVITIGSFI
+1023 NVIGLLNTGD
-1032 LANSGAYPQL
+1032 G
-1042 TFRAT
+1042 TFFT
-1047 ADNSERLLFRHGND
+1047 AVG
-1061 LKWRYNGTN
+1061 
-1070 DGIIY
+1070 
-1075 HSGNFNPGNYLLLS
+1075 SGNRR
-1089 GGTMTG
+1089 M
-1095 DITFGSN
+1095 
-1102 GRSLRGSDGGNIA
+1102 
-1115 GVLYDTPNARYVTA
+1115 VLYSSVDLYRDN
-1129 IGTGS
+1129 GS
-1134 RRLILVSPASIYRG
+1134 TQYR
-1148 TGGVAEN
+1148 
-1155 YMIYDSGNFNPSSK
+1155 IYDSSNFNPSSK

-1276 PTALPAN
+1276 PTSLPAN

-1295 SSFAQIKSYNFP
+1295 SSFTRADQSPNVDLNTVNGQGIMACGLNEFATAERHYPIQQAGTLFYGTAAYNSACQIYGTFQYNRWFVRGGGTSQTAKTPWAEIWTTVNFNPSSFAQIKSYNFP

-1353 ANVQSM
+1353 AGKQSM

-1367 TWRTVWDSGNFNPEN
+1367 TWRTVWDSGNFNPDN
-1382 YLPLSGGSITGGLGV
+1382 YLPLTGNKTITGSLTVANGFT
-1397 SGYLTAGVLRIKATS
+1397 SGIMKCQTGA
-1412 YPQISFVNT
+1412 YPQLQFEQTNT
-1421 TTNRD
+1421 GVT
-1426 SLLFVNGSELYWRP
+1426 SILFVHTNNALIYRPVDPGS
-1440 TAGTATDYQ
+1440 DYT

-1499 SNGYPVTYGNLLR
+1499 NNGYPVTYGNLLR

-1542 AATAWSSW
+1542 AATAWSNW

-1628 SPFNM
+1628 SPISM

-1657 LGKGVSS
+1657 LGKGVKS
-1664 IGSGFGLYNAA
+1664 IGSGFGLYNAV
-1675 TNRVAFQIASATDNA
+1675 TNRAAFQIDSATDNA

-1730 SSLDQNTYYPVTMNL
+1730 SSLDQNTYYPVTMYL
-1745 GAHNTVRIS
+1745 GNHNTVRIS
-1754 VIVALNSG
+1754 VIVALDSG
-1762 TKPAWSSHASGFSV
+1762 TKPAWSSHASGYSV
-1776 RFIEEVNGSGWGI
+1776 RFIEEVNGSGWGT

-1797 ANEYRFANANPVGR
+1797 ANEYKFANANPVGR

-1907 TGGVTSLATA
+1907 TGGVTAYQ

>member
-1 MYGLF
+1 MINIKNIDGSLLYAAPVTKDAVFHHELMSSEYIELVFNEVTVIDIPIG
-6 AYKEITALRTKHVY
+6 AYVEYNGSRYTVTNPVTPDIIDGGYKYCIQFKADWMRWEGITY
-20 RLEIYKKDFSGTAME
+20 FYIN
-35 LEEFSSSPFSITLE
+35 EFSQKNE
-49 GEGDAIYRPVIKSY
+49 
-63 LSINIIDKDQFDYT
+63 
-77 QFFTSDAFGF
+77 TS
-87 RVFLLRNG
+87 
-95 VRLWSGYITP
+95 WSMTATP
-105 DSFGQ
+105 DLF
-110 DLQYRSTINLVA
+110 LQMI
-122 RDNIG
+122 
-127 YLSEIDYDWFDYDFV
+127 
-142 SIEQLLTKAFDKIQ
+142 
-156 AQFSLDNRVNIF
+156 
-168 SGNKPIT
+168 
-175 DAYIQTVGLKDKT
+175 
-188 WFEVL
+188 
-193 EEVLSGCGLQ
+193 
-203 LRYINDNYTLHDIAN
+203 
-218 EVELGGNYTP
+218 VEN
-228 TFIDRSQRVDF
+228 
-239 SPAWRE
+239 
-245 EQLEQDYLKIDNFF
+245 
-259 NKMPNKDKYEFIKLN
+259 
-274 NKDFSRPGE
+274 
-283 RLYTIQGWNQSE
+283 
-295 ANASNGILFN
+295 
-305 NPDELYYNTSFNQD
+305 
-319 TGTYIFDKIPNTSM
+319 
-333 LINSDNK
+333 
-340 TEYPNSSISTSF
+340 
-352 ICKKSSTPLHINIDA
+352 
-367 FNELFEVEYYEGIGH
+367 
-382 VISRHYGFNYNTYHL
+382 ISRATGKTYT
-397 NFYCNIFLKK
+397 F
-407 EDGSTLICK
+407 S
-416 NNTWEPYD
+416 YD
-424 SSNQDYRIELNL
+424 SSLTATKDLQFNNTTVLEALSMVADAFETEWWIEGTVIHLSRCEHGDALALTYGQNIGVPSVQRSSEYATRIYAFGSTRNITQDYQNSGATNALVEKRLTLPAGKYPNGYKDIKPNLSPEEIIEKTVIFDDIYPSSDFAISDVRVKVSVDSTTEVGKDENGNPIYASMPVYFFKIAGIAFSEDLIIEGLTLKVHFLTGHLQGREFELAYHKDTSEYEIIVNQDGAIKLPNETLLPQDNDVVVLFNIVMPDEYVTSAENRLEAALDDYIEKKLLSDNNTYSFKSNPVTFAENNTSVNVGRKITLNHGTGILQSRILSIEY
-436 PETPDPLTAESF
+436 PLEYPS
-448 QEDKTQL
+448 KV
-455 DIVVKSIPEN
+455 DISVGESIPQGKISSVETEVVN
-465 GDLIF
+465 ASS
-470 TIYRWGTSYTGTLL
+470 TIEIIQAY
-484 GSFAMRIDNI
+484 
-494 KMYFKDEKEDISGQE
+494 
-509 SKITI
+509 
-514 NESNNV
+514 NNV
-520 KQSFDFKYGQIPDS
+520 AQTVQNLYARTQNQI
-534 SGGYLAFAGGLHDN
+534 
-548 DDYHTPLTDW
+548 T
-558 YRSAFPGNKYN
+558 
-569 LLELVGRGLA
+569 EGLA
-579 HHGKKARKIMT
+579 KLANMW
-590 GTILFD
+590 ILD
-596 GQDFSK
+596 QSK
-602 ILVIDNEKYVINGGT
+602 DTTPNKTNPDVWFVRSP
-617 YDVTKETLTGEFI
+617 YDVVGL
-630 EVEPYSTDDY
+630 
-640 VITGG
+640 
-645 AVSGGSSNISTGGNR
+645 
-660 DTLLWTDNAANT
+660 
-672 KRVNELGMATSD
+672 
-684 DLAGS
+684 
-689 NLLID
+689 
-694 NPEWSEAKRISAD
+694 
-707 MLDDKFYW
+707 
-715 DKSLDTTE
+715 
-723 DKSDKDSWIIRTK
+723 
-736 HSIVSDKGISAYGLG
+736 KGISAYGLG

-773 EVPTADRVM
+773 AVPTADRVM

-844 IADKPTVYPTT
+844 IADKPTVYPTA

-1148 TGGVAEN
+1148 AGGVAEN

-1222 LKQALTGAITPDGY
+1222 LKQALTGAIIPDGY

-1269 WADITDR
+1269 WANITDR

-1295 SSFAQIKSYNFP
+1295 SSFAQIKSYTYP
-1307 SGGVNN
+1307 DGGINN

-1329 AEYSCIWQGKD
+1329 HEYSCIWQGKD
-1340 YQGTILQLKLRDY
+1340 FRGVIFQLKLKDY
-1353 ANVQSM
+1353 YTQSM
-1359 MYRGSLTK
+1359 MYRGGETK

-1397 SGYLTAGVLRIKATS
+1397 SGYLTAGVLRVKATS

-1730 SSLDQNTYYPVTMNL
+1730 SSLDQNTYYPVTMYL
-1745 GAHNTVRIS
+1745 GNHHTVRIS
-1754 VIVALNSG
+1754 VLVALDSG
-1762 TKPAWSSHASGFSV
+1762 TKPAWSSHASGYSV
-1776 RFIEEVNGSGWGI
+1776 RFIEEVNGSGWGT
-1789 SEVSRNIL
+1789 SEVSRSIL

-1907 TGGVTSLATA
+1907 TGGVTAYQ

>member
-49 GEGDAIYRPVIKSY
+49 GEGDEVYRPIIKSY

-95 VRLWSGYITP
+95 MRLWSGYITP

-829 NLSGKPTVYPTNWAN
+829 NLSGKPTVYPTSWEL
-844 IADKPTVYPTT
+844 V
-855 WTSVTGR
+855 VGR
-862 PTKLSQFTDD
+862 PTKLSDLTDD

-915 DGTLSGGFSGA
+915 EGSLSGGFSGA

-1010 VGALALSGGTLTG
+1010 VGAVALNGGGDVSGSINASAYLTANTLRSKAALYP
-1023 NVITIGSFI
+1023 TISFVKT
-1032 LANSGAYPQL
+1032 N
-1042 TFRAT
+1042 
-1047 ADNSERLLFRHGND
+1047 DNSESLLIVAGNNLYYRPVASD
-1061 LKWRYNGTN
+1061 ATN
-1070 DGIIY
+1070 KLVY
-1075 HSGNFNPGNYLLLS
+1075 H
-1089 GGTMTG
+1089 
-1095 DITFGSN
+1095 
-1102 GRSLRGSDGGNIA
+1102 
-1115 GVLYDTPNARYVTA
+1115 
-1129 IGTGS
+1129 
-1134 RRLILVSPASIYRG
+1134 
-1148 TGGVAEN
+1148 
-1155 YMIYDSGNFNPSSK
+1155 SGNFNPSSK

-1236 PFTISASFLGAIDK
+1236 PFTISASFLGAI
-1250 TYLTGKLA
+1250 G
-1258 NTYADKVHTHL
+1258 NT
-1269 WADITDR
+1269 
-1276 PTALPAN
+1276 
-1283 GGNADTVDNLHA
+1283 
-1295 SSFAQIKSYNFP
+1295 
-1307 SGGVNN
+1307 
-1313 ITDLDF
+1313 
-1319 TGNIQAHFPG
+1319 
-1329 AEYSCIWQGKD
+1329 
-1340 YQGTILQLKLRDY
+1340 
-1353 ANVQSM
+1353 
-1359 MYRGSLTK
+1359 
-1367 TWRTVWDSGNFNPEN
+1367 
-1382 YLPLSGGSITGGLGV
+1382 YLPLSGGTLTNTGNSAPLIITGSSLQACTKYMMNGSTV
-1397 SGYLTAGVLRIKATS
+1397 SGYFGVVAQGLNGAFMQYANGT
-1412 YPQISFVNT
+1412 ISP
-1421 TTNRD
+1421 
-1426 SLLFVNGSELYWRP
+1426 SLIINNDAAPRFIN
-1440 TAGTATDYQ
+1440 TAGTQ
-1449 VYHSG
+1449 FILYHSG

-1461 LGVSSVAVE
+1461 FPYLGMGGVNDNSNEIGAGYSGSSAGGNFNGPFIKFGQTSNYMTELYNRHDQDVFQIRRMVNGEWQAFVNLWHSGNFNPDNYLPLTGNKTITGSLTVANGFTSGIMKCQTGAYPQLQFEQTNTGVTSILFVHTNNALIYRPVDPGSDYTVYHSGNFNPDNYLLKTANAVSASKWATARTLTLTGSASGNVSMDGSANVSLSVTNNRLNSNSEMTYGWNGINYFNLAGTAGAAAKINDTPTTAWWHILRFNHGNSAGYYTDLAVPFNDNTLYY
-1470 AKKMSY
+1470 KRV
-1476 QGLMTAISG
+1476 TSG
-1485 TTTFPAGLYLYGVY
+1485 TLQ
-1499 SNGYPVTYGNLLR
+1499 NG
-1512 VGGSGLGEMLFGWAG
+1512 GWVKIWDEKNA
-1527 DASVGGLYYRSKRDV
+1527 
-1542 AATAWSSW
+1542 
-1550 CKLWTSA
+1550 
-1557 NSNLSTIDWSANNLN
+1557 NLSTVDW
-1572 AAANL
+1572 AAKNITA
-1577 DVAGQAYVSG
+1577 AGTVTATKLVI
-1587 WLRSRGNVGWYSQ
+1587 
-1600 DYGGGIHMTDSTWV
+1600 GGI
-1614 RVYGS
+1614 
-1619 KGLMIDTGT
+1619 
-1628 SPFNM
+1628 
-1633 GQLQITCS
+1633 
-1641 AEASIGF
+1641 
-1648 RSASNGNWC
+1648 
-1657 LGKGVSS
+1657 
-1664 IGSGFGLYNAA
+1664 
-1675 TNRVAFQIASATDNA
+1675 
-1690 SFVGSITAP
+1690 
-1699 TFVGNLSGSASS
+1699 
-1711 VNGYDINSFTGYYK
+1711 
-1725 YTIDA
+1725 
-1730 SSLDQNTYYPVTMNL
+1730 
-1745 GAHNTVRIS
+1745 
-1754 VIVALNSG
+1754 
-1762 TKPAWSSHASGFSV
+1762 
-1776 RFIEEVNGSGWGI
+1776 
-1789 SEVSRNIL
+1789 
-1797 ANEYRFANANPVGR
+1797 
-1811 VEQMTNSSTEVIW
+1811 
-1824 VRGGGKYFFYLSIPY
+1824 
-1839 ITPALRTS
+1839 
-1847 TFTNASQSV
+1847 
-1856 SPRTDTMD
+1856 
-1864 LRMAANGNGIAV
+1864 
-1876 SKLYAHNSI
+1876 
-1885 EINGF
+1885 

-1907 TGGVTSLATA
+1907 TGGVTAYQ

>member
-1 MYGLF
+1 MRLVTTFIQNTESTDPDLSYLNRARFVLSVADGHGSDGVGILDAVIRNRHLF
-6 AYKEITALRTKHVY
+6 LSMTSGAEIDAGSVFTEDDLPVASDSRLGIAAFDPAY
-20 RLEIYKKDFSGTAME
+20 
-35 LEEFSSSPFSITLE
+35 FSILA
-49 GEGDAIYRPVIKSY
+49 GKVSLRGDLDFGLNETQLAEYLTANKYATQAWVAAQGFIGSDGLALYATKEWVLGQNFAKASSLGNYLLKSVW
-63 LSINIIDKDQFDYT
+63 DE
-77 QFFTSDAFGF
+77 
-87 RVFLLRNG
+87 VFEVTTVNG
-95 VRLWSGYITP
+95 VR
-105 DSFGQ
+105 
-110 DLQYRSTINLVA
+110 
-122 RDNIG
+122 
-127 YLSEIDYDWFDYDFV
+127 
-142 SIEQLLTKAFDKIQ
+142 
-156 AQFSLDNRVNIF
+156 
-168 SGNKPIT
+168 
-175 DAYIQTVGLKDKT
+175 
-188 WFEVL
+188 VL
-193 EEVLSGCGLQ
+193 NVKL
-203 LRYINDNYTLHDIAN
+203 DIA
-218 EVELGGNYTP
+218 
-228 TFIDRSQRVDF
+228 
-239 SPAWRE
+239 
-245 EQLEQDYLKIDNFF
+245 
-259 NKMPNKDKYEFIKLN
+259 
-274 NKDFSRPGE
+274 
-283 RLYTIQGWNQSE
+283 
-295 ANASNGILFN
+295 
-305 NPDELYYNTSFNQD
+305 
-319 TGTYIFDKIPNTSM
+319 
-333 LINSDNK
+333 
-340 TEYPNSSISTSF
+340 
-352 ICKKSSTPLHINIDA
+352 
-367 FNELFEVEYYEGIGH
+367 
-382 VISRHYGFNYNTYHL
+382 
-397 NFYCNIFLKK
+397 
-407 EDGSTLICK
+407 
-416 NNTWEPYD
+416 
-424 SSNQDYRIELNL
+424 
-436 PETPDPLTAESF
+436 
-448 QEDKTQL
+448 
-455 DIVVKSIPEN
+455 
-465 GDLIF
+465 
-470 TIYRWGTSYTGTLL
+470 
-484 GSFAMRIDNI
+484 
-494 KMYFKDEKEDISGQE
+494 
-509 SKITI
+509 
-514 NESNNV
+514 
-520 KQSFDFKYGQIPDS
+520 
-534 SGGYLAFAGGLHDN
+534 GL
-548 DDYHTPLTDW
+548 
-558 YRSAFPGNKYN
+558 
-569 LLELVGRGLA
+569 
-579 HHGKKARKIMT
+579 
-590 GTILFD
+590 
-596 GQDFSK
+596 
-602 ILVIDNEKYVINGGT
+602 
-617 YDVTKETLTGEFI
+617 
-630 EVEPYSTDDY
+630 
-640 VITGG
+640 
-645 AVSGGSSNISTGGNR
+645 
-660 DTLLWTDNAANT
+660 
-672 KRVNELGMATSD
+672 
-684 DLAGS
+684 
-689 NLLID
+689 
-694 NPEWSEAKRISAD
+694 
-707 MLDDKFYW
+707 
-715 DKSLDTTE
+715 
-723 DKSDKDSWIIRTK
+723 
-736 HSIVSDKGISAYGLG
+736 KGISAYGLG
-751 STSGGSASGSLG
+751 STSGSGASGSLG

-829 NLSGKPTVYPTNWAN
+829 NLSGKPTVYPTSWEL
-844 IADKPTVYPTT
+844 
-855 WTSVTGR
+855 VTGR
-862 PTKLSQFTDD
+862 PTKLSDLTDD

-982 FGAPASLPASDVY
+982 SGAPTSLPASDVY

-1148 TGGVAEN
+1148 AGGVAEN

-1276 PTALPAN
+1276 PTSLPAN

-1340 YQGTILQLKLRDY
+1340 FAGTILQLKLRDY
-1353 ANVQSM
+1353 AGKQSM

-1367 TWRTVWDSGNFNPEN
+1367 TWRTVWDSGNFNPDNKFGLSGIISDLNNAPLNAVFSTNGTPANAPLENAYFQGFTFAMDNNPGFKRQWAFKDKKIWFRNLHAGSWSAWTDVIPLDN

-1397 SGYLTAGVLRIKATS
+1397 SGYLTAGVLRVKATS

-1426 SLLFVNGSELYWRP
+1426 SLLFVNGSGLYWRP

-1499 SNGYPVTYGNLLR
+1499 NNGYPVTYGNLLR

-1542 AATAWSSW
+1542 AATAWSNW

-1600 DYGGGIHMTDSTWV
+1600 DYGGGIYMTDSTWV

-1628 SPFNM
+1628 SPINM

-1730 SSLDQNTYYPVTMNL
+1730 SSLDQNTYYPVTMYL
-1745 GAHNTVRIS
+1745 GVHHTVRIS
-1754 VIVALNSG
+1754 VLVALDSG
-1762 TKPAWSSHASGFSV
+1762 TKPAWSSHASGYSV
-1776 RFIEEVNGSGWGI
+1776 RFIEEVNGSGWGT

>member
-1 MYGLF
+1 MRLVTTFIQNTESTDPDLSYLNRARFVLSVADGHGSDGVGILDAVIRNRHLF
-6 AYKEITALRTKHVY
+6 LSMTSGAEIDAGSVFTEDDLPVASDSRLGIAAFDPAY
-20 RLEIYKKDFSGTAME
+20 
-35 LEEFSSSPFSITLE
+35 FSILA
-49 GEGDAIYRPVIKSY
+49 GKVSLRGDLDFGLNETQLAEYLTANKYATQAWVAAQGFIGSDGLALYATKEWVLGQNFAKASSLGNYLLKSVW
-63 LSINIIDKDQFDYT
+63 DE
-77 QFFTSDAFGF
+77 
-87 RVFLLRNG
+87 VFEVTTVNG
-95 VRLWSGYITP
+95 VR
-105 DSFGQ
+105 
-110 DLQYRSTINLVA
+110 
-122 RDNIG
+122 
-127 YLSEIDYDWFDYDFV
+127 
-142 SIEQLLTKAFDKIQ
+142 
-156 AQFSLDNRVNIF
+156 
-168 SGNKPIT
+168 
-175 DAYIQTVGLKDKT
+175 
-188 WFEVL
+188 VL
-193 EEVLSGCGLQ
+193 NV
-203 LRYINDNYTLHDIAN
+203 
-218 EVELGGNYTP
+218 
-228 TFIDRSQRVDF
+228 
-239 SPAWRE
+239 
-245 EQLEQDYLKIDNFF
+245 K
-259 NKMPNKDKYEFIKLN
+259 
-274 NKDFSRPGE
+274 
-283 RLYTIQGWNQSE
+283 
-295 ANASNGILFN
+295 
-305 NPDELYYNTSFNQD
+305 
-319 TGTYIFDKIPNTSM
+319 
-333 LINSDNK
+333 
-340 TEYPNSSISTSF
+340 
-352 ICKKSSTPLHINIDA
+352 
-367 FNELFEVEYYEGIGH
+367 
-382 VISRHYGFNYNTYHL
+382 
-397 NFYCNIFLKK
+397 
-407 EDGSTLICK
+407 
-416 NNTWEPYD
+416 
-424 SSNQDYRIELNL
+424 
-436 PETPDPLTAESF
+436 
-448 QEDKTQL
+448 L
-455 DIVVKSIPEN
+455 DIV
-465 GDLIF
+465 
-470 TIYRWGTSYTGTLL
+470 
-484 GSFAMRIDNI
+484 
-494 KMYFKDEKEDISGQE
+494 
-509 SKITI
+509 
-514 NESNNV
+514 
-520 KQSFDFKYGQIPDS
+520 
-534 SGGYLAFAGGLHDN
+534 GL
-548 DDYHTPLTDW
+548 
-558 YRSAFPGNKYN
+558 
-569 LLELVGRGLA
+569 
-579 HHGKKARKIMT
+579 
-590 GTILFD
+590 
-596 GQDFSK
+596 
-602 ILVIDNEKYVINGGT
+602 
-617 YDVTKETLTGEFI
+617 
-630 EVEPYSTDDY
+630 
-640 VITGG
+640 
-645 AVSGGSSNISTGGNR
+645 
-660 DTLLWTDNAANT
+660 
-672 KRVNELGMATSD
+672 
-684 DLAGS
+684 
-689 NLLID
+689 
-694 NPEWSEAKRISAD
+694 
-707 MLDDKFYW
+707 
-715 DKSLDTTE
+715 
-723 DKSDKDSWIIRTK
+723 
-736 HSIVSDKGISAYGLG
+736 KGISAYGLG
-751 STSGGSASGSLG
+751 STSGGGASGSLG

-829 NLSGKPTVYPTNWAN
+829 NLSGKPTVYPTSWEL
-844 IADKPTVYPTT
+844 
-855 WTSVTGR
+855 VTGR
-862 PTKLSQFTDD
+862 PTKLSDLTDD

-982 FGAPASLPASDVY
+982 SGAPTSLPASDVY

-1010 VGALALSGGTLTG
+1010 VGALALSGGVLAGDVYLGGGLAIRDNTASHS
-1023 NVITIGSFI
+1023 NVIGLLNTGD
-1032 LANSGAYPQL
+1032 G
-1042 TFRAT
+1042 TFFT
-1047 ADNSERLLFRHGND
+1047 AVG
-1061 LKWRYNGTN
+1061 
-1070 DGIIY
+1070 
-1075 HSGNFNPGNYLLLS
+1075 SGNRR
-1089 GGTMTG
+1089 M
-1095 DITFGSN
+1095 
-1102 GRSLRGSDGGNIA
+1102 
-1115 GVLYDTPNARYVTA
+1115 VLYSSVDLYRDN
-1129 IGTGS
+1129 GS
-1134 RRLILVSPASIYRG
+1134 TQYR
-1148 TGGVAEN
+1148 
-1155 YMIYDSGNFNPSSK
+1155 IYDSSNFNPSSK

-1177 AFELKT
+1177 AFEIKT
-1183 VNGVRV
+1183 VDGVRV

-1269 WADITDR
+1269 WTDITDR
-1276 PTALPAN
+1276 PSSLPAN

-1295 SSFAQIKSYNFP
+1295 SSFTRADQAPDVDLDTVNGQGIMACRANVTATAERHYPIQQAGTLFYGTSAYNSANQIYGSFNSNRWFVRGGGTSQTEKTAWAEIWTTVNFNPSSFAQIKSYNFP

-1353 ANVQSM
+1353 AGKQSM

-1367 TWRTVWDSGNFNPEN
+1367 IWRTVWDSGNFNPDNKFGLSGIISDLNNAPLNAVFSTNGTPANAPLENAYFQGFTFAMDNNPDFKRQWAFKDKKIWFRNLHAGSWSAWTDVIPLDN

-1397 SGYLTAGVLRIKATS
+1397 SGYLTAGVLRVKATS

-1426 SLLFVNGSELYWRP
+1426 SLLFVNGSGLYWRP

-1499 SNGYPVTYGNLLR
+1499 NNGYPVTYGNLLR

-1542 AATAWSSW
+1542 AATAWSNW

-1628 SPFNM
+1628 SPISM

-1657 LGKGVSS
+1657 LGKGVKS
-1664 IGSGFGLYNAA
+1664 IGSGFGLYNAV
-1675 TNRVAFQIASATDNA
+1675 TNRAAFQIDSATDNA

-1730 SSLDQNTYYPVTMNL
+1730 SSLDQNTYYPVTMYL
-1745 GAHNTVRIS
+1745 GNHNTVRIS
-1754 VIVALNSG
+1754 VIVALDSG
-1762 TKPAWSSHASGFSV
+1762 TKPAWSSHASGYSV
-1776 RFIEEVNGSGWGI
+1776 RFIEEVNGSGWGT

-1797 ANEYRFANANPVGR
+1797 ANEYKFANANPVGR

-1907 TGGVTSLATA
+1907 TGGVTAYQ

>member
-1 MYGLF
+1 MTLSIYRNGVVVESVTIDDTAKLSQSFMGGNYLNVPLTVTRKLDVLPLDYVFFEGERYTLYDEPESRVFDGMIDYTLIFHAPYFELYNKRYKNLGDLEFDYSGDLVDFLNVLIESMGEESGFTLGTVESIGWQTITFSNKSCYGALVDICKAF
-6 AYKEITALRTKHVY
+6 EAEFVVSGKEISAGKSLAADTAYTFEYGRGKGLYELKREEIGNSSVVTVLHVFGGTTNVPAGY
-20 RLEIYKKDFSGTAME
+20 HVGGKYGRLALPAPLTQNVDIYGVREDEVTFDEIYPRLKDKGLLAVTVPEDIASAAYWRVKLDIDFDLSKCVQPGLTAQLQFRSGE
-35 LEEFSSSPFSITLE
+35 LMGITFDLLAGSFDNTTKEVSIIVKE
-49 GEGDAIYRPVIKSY
+49 EGDARYPSLTRQPKVSDQFVLLNIDMDDSY
-63 LSINIIDKDQFDYT
+63 LTAAQEELQQKGQEYLDKVSSTQWLYKLTIDPHEYGRRGYVISVGDKIRVKDSRLGFDAKIRVSERTVQLTDPRNIELTI
-77 QFFTSDAFGF
+77 SDE
-87 RVFLLRNG
+87 VLYSSDE
-95 VRLWSGYITP
+95 RLNHEVSG
-105 DSFGQ
+105 
-110 DLQYRSTINLVA
+110 N
-122 RDNIG
+122 
-127 YLSEIDYDWFDYDFV
+127 SEQV
-142 SIEQLLTKAFDKIQ
+142 SIHSDDIRAQYLMLKYNEQVLKQIIAAVEPI
-156 AQFSLDNRVNIF
+156 LDVIYYD
-168 SGNKPIT
+168 PDL
-175 DAYIQTVGLKDKT
+175 DAVVT
-188 WFEVL
+188 
-193 EEVLSGCGLQ
+193 
-203 LRYINDNYTLHDIAN
+203 R
-218 EVELGGNYTP
+218 
-228 TFIDRSQRVDF
+228 
-239 SPAWRE
+239 
-245 EQLEQDYLKIDNFF
+245 
-259 NKMPNKDKYEFIKLN
+259 
-274 NKDFSRPGE
+274 KDFLS
-283 RLYTIQGWNQSE
+283 Q
-295 ANASNGILFN
+295 
-305 NPDELYYNTSFNQD
+305 
-319 TGTYIFDKIPNTSM
+319 
-333 LINSDNK
+333 
-340 TEYPNSSISTSF
+340 
-352 ICKKSSTPLHINIDA
+352 
-367 FNELFEVEYYEGIGH
+367 
-382 VISRHYGFNYNTYHL
+382 
-397 NFYCNIFLKK
+397 
-407 EDGSTLICK
+407 
-416 NNTWEPYD
+416 
-424 SSNQDYRIELNL
+424 
-436 PETPDPLTAESF
+436 
-448 QEDKTQL
+448 
-455 DIVVKSIPEN
+455 
-465 GDLIF
+465 
-470 TIYRWGTSYTGTLL
+470 
-484 GSFAMRIDNI
+484 
-494 KMYFKDEKEDISGQE
+494 
-509 SKITI
+509 
-514 NESNNV
+514 
-520 KQSFDFKYGQIPDS
+520 
-534 SGGYLAFAGGLHDN
+534 
-548 DDYHTPLTDW
+548 
-558 YRSAFPGNKYN
+558 
-569 LLELVGRGLA
+569 
-579 HHGKKARKIMT
+579 
-590 GTILFD
+590 
-596 GQDFSK
+596 
-602 ILVIDNEKYVINGGT
+602 
-617 YDVTKETLTGEFI
+617 
-630 EVEPYSTDDY
+630 
-640 VITGG
+640 
-645 AVSGGSSNISTGGNR
+645 
-660 DTLLWTDNAANT
+660 
-672 KRVNELGMATSD
+672 
-684 DLAGS
+684 
-689 NLLID
+689 
-694 NPEWSEAKRISAD
+694 
-707 MLDDKFYW
+707 
-715 DKSLDTTE
+715 
-723 DKSDKDSWIIRTK
+723 
-736 HSIVSDKGISAYGLG
+736 KGISAYGLG
-751 STSGGSASGSLG
+751 STSGSGASGSLG

-773 EVPTADRVM
+773 AVPTADRVM

-829 NLSGKPTVYPTNWAN
+829 NLSGKPTVYPTSWAN

-968 TGKPEYYPTRWADV
+968 TGKPDYYPTRWADV

-1075 HSGNFNPGNYLLLS
+1075 HSGNFNPDNYLLLS

-1129 IGTGS
+1129 IGSGS

-1148 TGGVAEN
+1148 AGGVAEN

-1269 WADITDR
+1269 WTNITDR

-1295 SSFAQIKSYNFP
+1295 SSFAQIKSYTYP
-1307 SGGVNN
+1307 SGGINN

-1329 AEYSCIWQGKD
+1329 HEYSCIWQGKD
-1340 YQGTILQLKLRDY
+1340 FRGVIFQLKLKDY
-1353 ANVQSM
+1353 YTQSM
-1359 MYRGSLTK
+1359 MYRGGETK

-1397 SGYLTAGVLRIKATS
+1397 SGYLTAGTLRVKATS

-1426 SLLFVNGSELYWRP
+1426 SLLFVNGSGLYWRP

-1499 SNGYPVTYGNLLR
+1499 NNGYPVTYGNLLR

-1542 AATAWSSW
+1542 AATAWSNW

-1600 DYGGGIHMTDSTWV
+1600 DYGGGIYMTDSTWV

-1628 SPFNM
+1628 SPINM

-1730 SSLDQNTYYPVTMNL
+1730 SSLDQNTYYPVTMYL
-1745 GAHNTVRIS
+1745 GVHHTVRIS
-1754 VIVALNSG
+1754 VLVALDSG
-1762 TKPAWSSHASGFSV
+1762 TKPAWSSHASGYSV
-1776 RFIEEVNGSGWGI
+1776 RFIEEVNGSGWGT

-1907 TGGVTSLATA
+1907 TGGVTAYQ

>member
-1 MYGLF
+1 MTLSIYRNGVVVESVTIDDTAKLSQSFMGGNYLNVPLTVTRKLDVLPLDYVFFEGERYTLYDEPESRVFDGMIDYTLIFHAPYFELYNKRYKNLGDLEFDYSGDLVDFLNVLIESMGEESGFTLGTVESIGWQTITFSNKSCYGALVDICKAF
-6 AYKEITALRTKHVY
+6 EAEFVVSGKEISAGKSLAADTAYTFEYGRGKGLYELKREEIGNSSVVTVLHVFGGTTNVPAGY
-20 RLEIYKKDFSGTAME
+20 HVGGKYGRLALPAPLTQNVDIYGVREDEVTFDEIYPRLKDKGLLAVTVPEDIASAAYWRVKLDIDFDLSKCVQPGLTAQLQFRSGE
-35 LEEFSSSPFSITLE
+35 LMGITFDLLAGSFDNTTKEVSIIVKE
-49 GEGDAIYRPVIKSY
+49 EGDARYPSLTRQPKVGDQFVLLNIDMDDSY
-63 LSINIIDKDQFDYT
+63 LTAAQEELQQKGQEYLDKVSSTQWLYKLTIDPHEYGRRGYVISVGDKIRVKDSRLGFDAKIRVSERTVQLTDPRNIELTI
-77 QFFTSDAFGF
+77 SDE
-87 RVFLLRNG
+87 VLYSSDE
-95 VRLWSGYITP
+95 RLNHEVSG
-105 DSFGQ
+105 
-110 DLQYRSTINLVA
+110 N
-122 RDNIG
+122 
-127 YLSEIDYDWFDYDFV
+127 SEQV
-142 SIEQLLTKAFDKIQ
+142 SIHSDDIRAQYLMLKYNEQVLKQIIAAVEPI
-156 AQFSLDNRVNIF
+156 LDVIYYD
-168 SGNKPIT
+168 PDL
-175 DAYIQTVGLKDKT
+175 DAVVT
-188 WFEVL
+188 
-193 EEVLSGCGLQ
+193 
-203 LRYINDNYTLHDIAN
+203 R
-218 EVELGGNYTP
+218 
-228 TFIDRSQRVDF
+228 
-239 SPAWRE
+239 
-245 EQLEQDYLKIDNFF
+245 
-259 NKMPNKDKYEFIKLN
+259 
-274 NKDFSRPGE
+274 KDFLS
-283 RLYTIQGWNQSE
+283 Q
-295 ANASNGILFN
+295 
-305 NPDELYYNTSFNQD
+305 
-319 TGTYIFDKIPNTSM
+319 
-333 LINSDNK
+333 
-340 TEYPNSSISTSF
+340 
-352 ICKKSSTPLHINIDA
+352 
-367 FNELFEVEYYEGIGH
+367 
-382 VISRHYGFNYNTYHL
+382 
-397 NFYCNIFLKK
+397 
-407 EDGSTLICK
+407 
-416 NNTWEPYD
+416 
-424 SSNQDYRIELNL
+424 
-436 PETPDPLTAESF
+436 
-448 QEDKTQL
+448 
-455 DIVVKSIPEN
+455 
-465 GDLIF
+465 
-470 TIYRWGTSYTGTLL
+470 
-484 GSFAMRIDNI
+484 
-494 KMYFKDEKEDISGQE
+494 
-509 SKITI
+509 
-514 NESNNV
+514 
-520 KQSFDFKYGQIPDS
+520 
-534 SGGYLAFAGGLHDN
+534 
-548 DDYHTPLTDW
+548 
-558 YRSAFPGNKYN
+558 
-569 LLELVGRGLA
+569 
-579 HHGKKARKIMT
+579 
-590 GTILFD
+590 
-596 GQDFSK
+596 
-602 ILVIDNEKYVINGGT
+602 
-617 YDVTKETLTGEFI
+617 
-630 EVEPYSTDDY
+630 
-640 VITGG
+640 
-645 AVSGGSSNISTGGNR
+645 
-660 DTLLWTDNAANT
+660 
-672 KRVNELGMATSD
+672 
-684 DLAGS
+684 
-689 NLLID
+689 
-694 NPEWSEAKRISAD
+694 
-707 MLDDKFYW
+707 
-715 DKSLDTTE
+715 
-723 DKSDKDSWIIRTK
+723 
-736 HSIVSDKGISAYGLG
+736 KGISAYGLG
-751 STSGGSASGSLG
+751 STSGSGASGSLG

-773 EVPTADRVM
+773 AVPTADRVM

-829 NLSGKPTVYPTNWAN
+829 NLSGKPTVYPTSWAN

-1148 TGGVAEN
+1148 AGGVAEN

-1276 PTALPAN
+1276 PTSLPAN

-1340 YQGTILQLKLRDY
+1340 FAGTILQLKLRDY
-1353 ANVQSM
+1353 AGKQSM

-1367 TWRTVWDSGNFNPEN
+1367 TWRTVWDSGNFNPAN
-1382 YLPLSGGSITGGLGV
+1382 YLPLSGGSIIGGLGI
-1397 SGYLTAGVLRIKATS
+1397 SGYLTAGVLRVKATS

-1426 SLLFVNGSELYWRP
+1426 SLLFVNGSGLYWRP

-1499 SNGYPVTYGNLLR
+1499 NNGYPVTYGNLLR

-1542 AATAWSSW
+1542 AATAWSNW

-1628 SPFNM
+1628 SPINM

-1657 LGKGVSS
+1657 LGKGVKS
-1664 IGSGFGLYNAA
+1664 IGSGFGLYNAV
-1675 TNRVAFQIASATDNA
+1675 TNRAAFQIDSATDNA
-1690 SFVGSITAP
+1690 FFVGSITAP

-1730 SSLDQNTYYPVTMNL
+1730 SSLDQNTYYPVTMYL
-1745 GAHNTVRIS
+1745 GNHHTVRIS
-1754 VIVALNSG
+1754 VLVALDSG
-1762 TKPAWSSHASGFSV
+1762 TKPAWSSHASGYSV
-1776 RFIEEVNGSGWGI
+1776 RFIEEVNGSGWGT

-1907 TGGVTSLATA
+1907 TGGVTAYQ

>member
-35 LEEFSSSPFSITLE
+35 LEEFSGSPFSITLE

-245 EQLEQDYLKIDNFF
+245 EQLEQDYLKLDSFYDTIIKSGDYDLSSKITTYTRSMDGQTEGAFILYLYKQYFF
-259 NKMPNKDKYEFIKLN
+259 SNVNIVNGGVYVANPKDAQSKYEFDYTVDEWVTHKKNSLLISSYNRDIDPDSFIYKAFYVNKLN
-274 NKDFSRPGE
+274 DSILNINIKAWNV
-283 RLYTIQGWNQSE
+283 LYHYNQSGGGIFSPAKYRNLSYYIE
-295 ANASNGILFN
+295 FTFNVFLETANGLYCYSSNGWYSITDFETVPTRIILTGTESGYNNIINGNKQYTEKQEDLNISIGHIPDGGKLIFAIYKWTAR
-305 NPDELYYNTSFNQD
+305 NPD
-319 TGTYIFDKIPNTSM
+319 
-333 LINSDNK
+333 
-340 TEYPNSSISTSF
+340 
-352 ICKKSSTPLHINIDA
+352 
-367 FNELFEVEYYEGIGH
+367 
-382 VISRHYGFNYNTYHL
+382 
-397 NFYCNIFLKK
+397 
-407 EDGSTLICK
+407 
-416 NNTWEPYD
+416 
-424 SSNQDYRIELNL
+424 
-436 PETPDPLTAESF
+436 
-448 QEDKTQL
+448 
-455 DIVVKSIPEN
+455 N
-465 GDLIF
+465 GD
-470 TIYRWGTSYTGTLL
+470 IYGDDVIDQGYC
-484 GSFAMRIDNI
+484 MRIDNI

-829 NLSGKPTVYPTNWAN
+829 NLSGKPTVYPTSWELV
-844 IADKPTVYPTT
+844 ADKPTVYPTA

-915 DGTLSGGFSGA
+915 DGSLSGGFSGA

-982 FGAPASLPASDVY
+982 SGAPTSLPASDVY
-995 PWAKAASK
+995 PWAKAVSK

-1148 TGGVAEN
+1148 AGGVAEN

-1258 NTYADKVHTHL
+1258 NTYANKVHTHL
-1269 WADITDR
+1269 WVDITDR

-1295 SSFAQIKSYNFP
+1295 SSFARTDQSP
-1307 SGGVNN
+1307 AV
-1313 ITDLDF
+1313 DLD
-1319 TGNIQAHFPG
+1319 TVN
-1329 AEYSCIWQGKD
+1329 GK
-1340 YQGTILQLKLRDY
+1340 GIMTCA
-1353 ANVQSM
+1353 ANVTATAERHYPIQQAGTLFYGTSA
-1359 MYRGSLTK
+1359 YNSANQIYGSFNSNRWFVRG
-1367 TWRTVWDSGNFNPEN
+1367 
-1382 YLPLSGGSITGGLGV
+1382 GG
-1397 SGYLTAGVLRIKATS
+1397 TS
-1412 YPQISFVNT
+1412 
-1421 TTNRD
+1421 
-1426 SLLFVNGSELYWRP
+1426 P
-1440 TAGTATDYQ
+1440 TA
-1449 VYHSG
+1449 
-1454 NFNPDSK
+1454 K
-1461 LGVSSVAVE
+1461 
-1470 AKKMSY
+1470 
-1476 QGLMTAISG
+1476 
-1485 TTTFPAGLYLYGVY
+1485 
-1499 SNGYPVTYGNLLR
+1499 
-1512 VGGSGLGEMLFGWAG
+1512 
-1527 DASVGGLYYRSKRDV
+1527 
-1542 AATAWSSW
+1542 TAWAEI
-1550 CKLWTSA
+1550 WTSA

-1628 SPFNM
+1628 SPISM

-1657 LGKGVSS
+1657 LGKGVKS
-1664 IGSGFGLYNAA
+1664 IGSGFGLYNAV
-1675 TNRVAFQIASATDNA
+1675 TNRAAFQIDSATDNA

-1730 SSLDQNTYYPVTMNL
+1730 SSLDQNTYYPVTMYL
-1745 GAHNTVRIS
+1745 GNHHTVRIS
-1754 VIVALNSG
+1754 VIVALDSG
-1762 TKPAWSSHASGFSV
+1762 TKPAWSSHASGYSV
-1776 RFIEEVNGSGWGI
+1776 RFIEEVNGSGWGT

-1907 TGGVTSLATA
+1907 TGGVTAYQ

>member
-1 MYGLF
+1 MTIIQSPATYNF
-6 AYKEITALRTKHVY
+6 AGNIPDLIVDTTEQLSFTLSRG
-20 RLEIYKKDFSGTAME
+20 GTQIVAE
-35 LEEFSSSPFSITLE
+35 T
-49 GEGDAIYRPVIKSY
+49 
-63 LSINIIDKDQFDYT
+63 YT
-77 QFFTSDAFGF
+77 PAQND
-87 RVFLLRNG
+87 RIV
-95 VRLWSGYITP
+95 
-105 DSFGQ
+105 
-110 DLQYRSTINLVA
+110 INL
-122 RDNIG
+122 R
-127 YLSEIDYDWFDYDFV
+127 
-142 SIEQLLTKAFDKIQ
+142 
-156 AQFSLDNRVNIF
+156 
-168 SGNKPIT
+168 
-175 DAYIQTVGLKDKT
+175 
-188 WFEVL
+188 
-193 EEVLSGCGLQ
+193 
-203 LRYINDNYTLHDIAN
+203 
-218 EVELGGNYTP
+218 
-228 TFIDRSQRVDF
+228 
-239 SPAWRE
+239 
-245 EQLEQDYLKIDNFF
+245 
-259 NKMPNKDKYEFIKLN
+259 
-274 NKDFSRPGE
+274 
-283 RLYTIQGWNQSE
+283 
-295 ANASNGILFN
+295 
-305 NPDELYYNTSFNQD
+305 
-319 TGTYIFDKIPNTSM
+319 
-333 LINSDNK
+333 
-340 TEYPNSSISTSF
+340 
-352 ICKKSSTPLHINIDA
+352 
-367 FNELFEVEYYEGIGH
+367 
-382 VISRHYGFNYNTYHL
+382 
-397 NFYCNIFLKK
+397 
-407 EDGSTLICK
+407 
-416 NNTWEPYD
+416 
-424 SSNQDYRIELNL
+424 
-436 PETPDPLTAESF
+436 
-448 QEDKTQL
+448 
-455 DIVVKSIPEN
+455 
-465 GDLIF
+465 
-470 TIYRWGTSYTGTLL
+470 
-484 GSFAMRIDNI
+484 
-494 KMYFKDEKEDISGQE
+494 
-509 SKITI
+509 
-514 NESNNV
+514 
-520 KQSFDFKYGQIPDS
+520 
-534 SGGYLAFAGGLHDN
+534 
-548 DDYHTPLTDW
+548 
-558 YRSAFPGNKYN
+558 N
-569 LLELVGRGLA
+569 LLEL
-579 HHGKKARKIMT
+579 
-590 GTILFD
+590 
-596 GQDFSK
+596 
-602 ILVIDNEKYVINGGT
+602 LVEVPGYEEVATPIAQYT
-617 YDVTKETLTGEFI
+617 YT
-630 EVEPYSTDDY
+630 
-640 VITGG
+640 
-645 AVSGGSSNISTGGNR
+645 
-660 DTLLWTDNAANT
+660 
-672 KRVNELGMATSD
+672 
-684 DLAGS
+684 
-689 NLLID
+689 
-694 NPEWSEAKRISAD
+694 
-707 MLDDKFYW
+707 
-715 DKSLDTTE
+715 
-723 DKSDKDSWIIRTK
+723 
-736 HSIVSDKGISAYGLG
+736 LG
-751 STSGGSASGSLG
+751 STTGTFYCLPGGHGAAVSAESFLRGNFLTWQPQTRVTLYHTPHRLRYAALAACVCKVKGYFTDGTSAVISLLTMSAGNIYTMDVSFGTIRGKFDTQPTYYDVWVENTMGQAMTWGQRYMLADFEAGTNDYFIFANSLGGFDTIRFSGDRKEINKLESVNAIFDDQTLEYDIDRTRSWKKYTGYIADERLRMWVLDFFNSPQRYHLTDSGALQRIYVSEPKLEDTAGETAGYEFTYAYSRQSRYINLERTETPQLLEITDPASEVFFLAPRLNQFEAADPASSADYLIPIQAAAADKWLAISLASLLDYIKPTGIDVDALQDYLTDHKYATQAWVFQQNFLTTAALDNYLLKSVWDEVFEVTTVNGVRVLNVKLDIAGLKGITAYADGSLSGSGASGSLG

-773 EVPTADRVM
+773 AVPTADRVM

-829 NLSGKPTVYPTNWAN
+829 NLSGKPTVYPTSWEL
-844 IADKPTVYPTT
+844 V
-855 WTSVTGR
+855 VGR
-862 PTKLSQFTDD
+862 PTKLSDLTDD
-872 VVAGNYLPKPTWDA
+872 VVAGNYLPKSTWDA

-915 DGTLSGGFSGA
+915 DGSLSGGFSGA

-982 FGAPASLPASDVY
+982 SGAPTSLPASDVY

-1148 TGGVAEN
+1148 AGGVAEN

-1222 LKQALTGAITPDGY
+1222 LKQALTGAIIPDGY

-1269 WADITDR
+1269 WANITDR

-1295 SSFAQIKSYNFP
+1295 SSFAQIKSYTYP
-1307 SGGVNN
+1307 DGGINN

-1329 AEYSCIWQGKD
+1329 HEYSCIWQGKD
-1340 YQGTILQLKLRDY
+1340 FRGVIFQLKLKDY
-1353 ANVQSM
+1353 YTQSM
-1359 MYRGSLTK
+1359 MYRGGETK

-1397 SGYLTAGVLRIKATS
+1397 SGYLTAGVLRVKATS

-1664 IGSGFGLYNAA
+1664 IGSGFGLYNAV
-1675 TNRVAFQIASATDNA
+1675 TNRAAFQIDSATDNA

-1730 SSLDQNTYYPVTMNL
+1730 SSLDQNTYYPVTMYL
-1745 GAHNTVRIS
+1745 GVHHTVRIS
-1754 VIVALNSG
+1754 VLVALDSG
-1762 TKPAWSSHASGFSV
+1762 TKPAWSSHASGYSV
-1776 RFIEEVNGSGWGI
+1776 RFIEEVNGSGWGV
-1789 SEVSRNIL
+1789 SVVSRNIL
-1797 ANEYRFANANPVGR
+1797 ANEYGFANANPVGR

-1847 TFTNASQSV
+1847 TFTTSNQSV

-1864 LRMAANGNGIAV
+1864 LRTSVSGSGIAV
-1876 SKLYAHNSI
+1876 NKLYAHNSI
-1885 EINGF
+1885 VIGGI

-1907 TGGVTSLATA
+1907 TGGVTAYQ

>member
-1 MYGLF
+1 MRLVTTFIQNTESTDPDLSYLNRARFVLSVADGHGSDGVGILDAVIRNRHLF
-6 AYKEITALRTKHVY
+6 LSMTSGAEIDAGSVFTEDDLPVASDSRLGIAAFDPAY
-20 RLEIYKKDFSGTAME
+20 
-35 LEEFSSSPFSITLE
+35 FSILA
-49 GEGDAIYRPVIKSY
+49 GKVSLRGDLDFGLNETQLAEYLTANKYATQAWVAAQGFIGSDGLALYATKEWVLGQNFAKASSLGNYLLKSVW
-63 LSINIIDKDQFDYT
+63 DE
-77 QFFTSDAFGF
+77 
-87 RVFLLRNG
+87 VFEVTTVNG
-95 VRLWSGYITP
+95 VRVL
-105 DSFGQ
+105 
-110 DLQYRSTINLVA
+110 NV
-122 RDNIG
+122 
-127 YLSEIDYDWFDYDFV
+127 
-142 SIEQLLTKAFDKIQ
+142 K
-156 AQFSLDNRVNIF
+156 LDI
-168 SGNKPIT
+168 
-175 DAYIQTVGLKDKT
+175 AGLKGITAYADGS
-188 WFEVL
+188 
-193 EEVLSGCGLQ
+193 LSG
-203 LRYINDNYTLHDIAN
+203 
-218 EVELGGNYTP
+218 
-228 TFIDRSQRVDF
+228 
-239 SPAWRE
+239 
-245 EQLEQDYLKIDNFF
+245 
-259 NKMPNKDKYEFIKLN
+259 
-274 NKDFSRPGE
+274 
-283 RLYTIQGWNQSE
+283 
-295 ANASNGILFN
+295 
-305 NPDELYYNTSFNQD
+305 
-319 TGTYIFDKIPNTSM
+319 
-333 LINSDNK
+333 
-340 TEYPNSSISTSF
+340 
-352 ICKKSSTPLHINIDA
+352 
-367 FNELFEVEYYEGIGH
+367 
-382 VISRHYGFNYNTYHL
+382 
-397 NFYCNIFLKK
+397 
-407 EDGSTLICK
+407 
-416 NNTWEPYD
+416 
-424 SSNQDYRIELNL
+424 
-436 PETPDPLTAESF
+436 
-448 QEDKTQL
+448 
-455 DIVVKSIPEN
+455 
-465 GDLIF
+465 
-470 TIYRWGTSYTGTLL
+470 
-484 GSFAMRIDNI
+484 
-494 KMYFKDEKEDISGQE
+494 SG
-509 SKITI
+509 
-514 NESNNV
+514 
-520 KQSFDFKYGQIPDS
+520 
-534 SGGYLAFAGGLHDN
+534 
-548 DDYHTPLTDW
+548 
-558 YRSAFPGNKYN
+558 
-569 LLELVGRGLA
+569 
-579 HHGKKARKIMT
+579 
-590 GTILFD
+590 
-596 GQDFSK
+596 
-602 ILVIDNEKYVINGGT
+602 
-617 YDVTKETLTGEFI
+617 
-630 EVEPYSTDDY
+630 
-640 VITGG
+640 
-645 AVSGGSSNISTGGNR
+645 
-660 DTLLWTDNAANT
+660 
-672 KRVNELGMATSD
+672 
-684 DLAGS
+684 
-689 NLLID
+689 
-694 NPEWSEAKRISAD
+694 
-707 MLDDKFYW
+707 
-715 DKSLDTTE
+715 
-723 DKSDKDSWIIRTK
+723 
-736 HSIVSDKGISAYGLG
+736 
-751 STSGGSASGSLG
+751 ASGSLG

-829 NLSGKPTVYPTNWAN
+829 NLSGKPTVYPTSWELV
-844 IADKPTVYPTT
+844 ADKPTVYPTA

-886 VFEVVTVDGTPAL
+886 VFEVVTVDGTPVL

-982 FGAPASLPASDVY
+982 SGAPTSLPASDVY

-1075 HSGNFNPGNYLLLS
+1075 HSGNFNP
-1089 GGTMTG
+1089 
-1095 DITFGSN
+1095 
-1102 GRSLRGSDGGNIA
+1102 
-1115 GVLYDTPNARYVTA
+1115 
-1129 IGTGS
+1129 
-1134 RRLILVSPASIYRG
+1134 
-1148 TGGVAEN
+1148 
-1155 YMIYDSGNFNPSSK
+1155 SSK

-1177 AFELKT
+1177 AFEIKT
-1183 VNGVRV
+1183 VDGVRV

-1199 AGISAYATGP
+1199 AGISAYATSP

-1276 PTALPAN
+1276 PTSLPAN

-1307 SGGVNN
+1307 SGGINN

-1329 AEYSCIWQGKD
+1329 DEYSCIWQGKD

-1353 ANVQSM
+1353 AGKQSM

-1367 TWRTVWDSGNFNPEN
+1367 IWRTVWDSGNFNPDDKFGFSADQLSDLNNAPNNAFFVGAYNATNSPVQNSWSNGFTIAYGNNTDFRKQFCYAGEKWWTRGRDGVNWGTWRQIWDSGNLNPGN
-1382 YLPLSGGSITGGLGV
+1382 YLLLSGGTMTGDITFGSNGRSLRGSDGGNI
-1397 SGYLTAGVLRIKATS
+1397 AGVLYDTPNER
-1412 YPQISFVNT
+1412 YV
-1421 TTNRD
+1421 
-1426 SLLFVNGSELYWRP
+1426 
-1440 TAGTATDYQ
+1440 
-1449 VYHSG
+1449 
-1454 NFNPDSK
+1454 
-1461 LGVSSVAVE
+1461 
-1470 AKKMSY
+1470 
-1476 QGLMTAISG
+1476 TAIGTGSRRLILVSPASIYRGAGGVAENYMIYDSG
-1485 TTTFPAGLYLYGVY
+1485 
-1499 SNGYPVTYGNLLR
+1499 
-1512 VGGSGLGEMLFGWAG
+1512 
-1527 DASVGGLYYRSKRDV
+1527 
-1542 AATAWSSW
+1542 
-1550 CKLWTSA
+1550 
-1557 NSNLSTIDWSANNLN
+1557 NSNLSSVDWSANNLN

-1628 SPFNM
+1628 SPINM

-1657 LGKGVSS
+1657 LGKGVKS
-1664 IGSGFGLYNAA
+1664 IGSGFGLYNAV
-1675 TNRVAFQIASATDNA
+1675 TNRAAFQIDSATDNA

-1730 SSLDQNTYYPVTMNL
+1730 SSLDQNTYYPVTMYL
-1745 GAHNTVRIS
+1745 GNHNTVRIS
-1754 VIVALNSG
+1754 VIVALDSG
-1762 TKPAWSSHASGFSV
+1762 TKPAWSSHASGYSV
-1776 RFIEEVNGSGWGI
+1776 RFIEEVNGSGWGT

-1907 TGGVTSLATA
+1907 TGGVTAYQ